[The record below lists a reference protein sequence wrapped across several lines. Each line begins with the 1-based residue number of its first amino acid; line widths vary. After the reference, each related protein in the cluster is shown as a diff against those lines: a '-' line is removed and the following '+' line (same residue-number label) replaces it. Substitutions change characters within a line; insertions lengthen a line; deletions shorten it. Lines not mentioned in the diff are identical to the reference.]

1 MTRRYAIIL
10 LTVLLSILTAGAVTV
25 SPRIFRNYTAANGL
39 ADNGAQTI
47 HCTKTGR
54 LVISTKG
61 QINFYDGSAFSY
73 IDPIDENVYALPEYH
88 GNYHLYFD
96 KYHHIWLKNTGSV
109 TCVELITERFVQSI
123 DDVFAEFGVKER
135 VLDLFVDRRGVV
147 WLLTANGLYSVETKR
162 YIRPRTGLNLQ
173 DLEIYKDKYLMLF
186 YQNGMMDMYDTTTG
200 KRIVESRP
208 YADSDARLY
217 TASSALLLDSTK
229 VYQLRNGA
237 KEAILMQYDAPT
249 RQWSELLRTPYHMNN
264 MAKRDSLLFV
274 PCEYGYWTL
283 NLNSHEAT
291 HYEGLMLGNGQSLET
306 DINVI
311 AFDRQGGM
319 WAGTETRGIL
329 YSKPYKHPFIPYA
342 WGTPTADQLGAMMD
356 HVNQYPKFR
365 NRNVNCVFK
374 DSRGWTWVGTAQGL
388 QVYRRESDLL
398 PQVYT
403 TKDGLYNNIVHSVV
417 EDRDHHI
424 WVATSYGISVV
435 LFNEDDRVHYINSY
449 NQYDNVPNEVF
460 VNGKA
465 ILLPDGKIAM
475 QSLDHVVLFDPT
487 KMATLDNDYPFKI
500 YPKLIKLMVNGI
512 DVNPTTEIDGNRIL
526 DRALSRI
533 WGIALNYNQNSITMV
548 FSALN
553 YFRPQQTFY
562 RVRVLG
568 LDEEWR
574 VVSPFSSPDMVDKDG
589 LLHLPLIA
597 LRPGNYTIQVQASL
611 APDVWD
617 TKPYEWTIEIN
628 EPWWRSVG
636 MFGLLA
642 FVLVVMAGI
651 NLFYYMKNAN
661 LRAMRNSEEVGL
673 INRIYSF
680 VDRCNM
686 STEVLE
692 PVVEEYTS
700 TQPDPQVELDEDFLK
715 IYKKIAPVVELERKK
730 KKMTMR
736 RLSNAAG
743 MDAKTFYQ
751 VITTNIFKSPR
762 PLIKQARLQKVER
775 MLRNTKEPL
784 DVIADK
790 CGFISANFMI
800 ASFFQ
805 VHRITPEQYR
815 KKH

>member
-10 LTVLLSILTAGAVTV
+10 LTVLLSILTAGAVNV

-47 HCTKTGR
+47 LCTKTGR
-54 LVISTKG
+54 LVITTAG
-61 QINFYDGSAFSY
+61 QINFYDGASFSY
-73 IDPIDENVYALPEYH
+73 IDPLDENIYALSDYR

-109 TCVELITERFVQSI
+109 TCVELITERFVPSI
-123 DDVFAEFGVKER
+123 EDVFAEFGVKER
-135 VLDLFVDRRGVV
+135 VMDLFVDRTGVV
-147 WLLTANGLYSVETKR
+147 WLLTANGLYSVATKQ
-162 YIRPRTGLNLQ
+162 YIKPRAGLNLQ
-173 DLEIYKDKYLMLF
+173 DLEVYKDKFLMLF
-186 YQNGMMDMYDTTTG
+186 YENGLMEMYDIAKG
-200 KRIVESRP
+200 KRLTENRP
-208 YADSDARLY
+208 YNDEMARHY
-217 TASSALLLDSTK
+217 AASSLVMMDSTK
-229 VYQLRNGA
+229 VYQIRNGA
-237 KEAILMQYDAPT
+237 KDAILMQYDVPRKEWT
-249 RQWSELLRTPYHMNN
+249 ELLRTPYHLNSLV
-264 MAKRDSLLFV
+264 KHDSLLYV
-274 PCEYGYWTL
+274 PCEYGYWTV
-283 NLNSHEAT
+283 HESSYETT
-291 HYEGLMLGNGQSLET
+291 HIEALSIMSGQPLET

-319 WAGTETRGIL
+319 WAGTESRGIL
-329 YSKPYKHPFIPYA
+329 YSRPYKPPFIPYA
-342 WGTPTADQLGAMMD
+342 WGTPTANQLGSMMSN
-356 HVNQYPKFR
+356 VNQWPKFR
-365 NRNVNCVFK
+365 DRTVNCVFK
-374 DSRGWTWVGTAQGL
+374 DSRGWTWVGTSQGL

-403 TKDGLYNNIVHSVV
+403 TKDGLYNNIVHSIV
-417 EDRDHHI
+417 EDQAHHI

-435 LFNEDDRVHYINSY
+435 LFDEDDKVHFINSY
-449 NQYDNVPNEVF
+449 NEYDHVPNEVF

-465 ILLPDGKIAM
+465 MLLPDGQIAM

-487 KMATLDNDYPFKI
+487 KMSTLDNNYPFKI

-512 DVNPTTEIDGNRIL
+512 DVTPTTEIDGKRIL
-526 DRALSRI
+526 DRALSRV
-533 WGIALNYNQNSITMV
+533 WGLDLNYNQNSLTLV

-574 VVSPFSSPDMVDKDG
+574 VLSPFSSDMVDKDG

-617 TKPYEWTIEIN
+617 TRPYEWTIEIN

-636 MFGLLA
+636 LFGLLA

-661 LRAMRNSEEVGL
+661 LRAMRNSEEIGL
-673 INRIYSF
+673 INRIYAF
-680 VDRCNM
+680 VDRCNT
-686 STEVLE
+686 SAEVLE

-700 TQPDPQVELDEDFLK
+700 AQPDPQVELDEDFLK
-715 IYKKIAPVVELERKK
+715 IYKKIAHVVEFERKK

-762 PLIKQARLQKVER
+762 PLIKQARLQQAER

-784 DVIADK
+784 EVIADK
-790 CGFISANFMI
+790 CGFISVNFLI
-800 ASFFQ
+800 SQFFQ
-805 VHRITPEQYR
+805 VHHVTPDQYR
-815 KKH
+815 RKR

>member
-10 LTVLLSILTAGAVTV
+10 LTVLLSILTAGAVNV

-47 HCTKTGR
+47 LCTKTGR
-54 LVISTKG
+54 LVITTAG
-61 QINFYDGSAFSY
+61 QINFYDGASFSY
-73 IDPIDENVYALPEYH
+73 IDPLDENIYALSEYR

-109 TCVELITERFVQSI
+109 TCVELITERFVPSI
-123 DDVFAEFGVKER
+123 EDVFAEFGVKER
-135 VLDLFVDRRGVV
+135 VMDLFVDRTGVV
-147 WLLTANGLYSVETKR
+147 WLLTANGLYSVATKQ
-162 YIRPRTGLNLQ
+162 YIKPRAGLNLQ
-173 DLEIYKDKYLMLF
+173 DLEVYKDKFLMLF
-186 YQNGMMDMYDTTTG
+186 YENGLMEMYDIAKG
-200 KRIVESRP
+200 KRLTENRP
-208 YADSDARLY
+208 YNDEMARHY
-217 TASSALLLDSTK
+217 AASSLVMMDSTK
-229 VYQLRNGA
+229 VYQIRNGA
-237 KEAILMQYDAPT
+237 KEAILMQYDVPRKEWT
-249 RQWSELLRTPYHMNN
+249 ELLRTPYHLNSLV
-264 MAKRDSLLFV
+264 KHDSLLYV
-274 PCEYGYWTL
+274 PCEYGYWTV
-283 NLNSHEAT
+283 HESSYETT
-291 HYEGLMLGNGQSLET
+291 HIEALSIVSGQPLET

-319 WAGTETRGIL
+319 WAGTESRGLL
-329 YSKPYKHPFIPYA
+329 YSRPYKPPFDAYP
-342 WGTPTADQLGAMMD
+342 WGTPIANQLGSMMSN
-356 HVNQYPKFR
+356 VNQWPKFR
-365 NRNVNCVFK
+365 DRTVNCVFK
-374 DSRGWTWVGTAQGL
+374 DSRGWTWVGTSQGL

-403 TKDGLYNNIVHSVV
+403 TKDGLYNNIVHSIV
-417 EDRDHHI
+417 EDQAHHI

-435 LFNEDDRVHYINSY
+435 LFDEDDKVHFINSY
-449 NQYDNVPNEVF
+449 NEYDHVPNEVF

-465 ILLPDGKIAM
+465 MLLPDGQIAM

-487 KMATLDNDYPFKI
+487 KMSTLDNNYPFKI

-512 DVNPTTEIDGNRIL
+512 DVNPTTEIDGKRIL
-526 DRALSRI
+526 DRALSRV
-533 WGIALNYNQNSITMV
+533 WGLDLNYNQNSLTLV

-574 VVSPFSSPDMVDKDG
+574 VLSPFSSDMVDKDG

-617 TKPYEWTIEIN
+617 TKPYEWTIDVN

-636 MFGLLA
+636 LFGLLA

-661 LRAMRNSEEVGL
+661 LRAMRNSEEIGL
-673 INRIYSF
+673 INRIYAF
-680 VDRCNM
+680 VDRCNT
-686 STEVLE
+686 SAEVLE

-700 TQPDPQVELDEDFLK
+700 AQPDPQVELDEDFLK
-715 IYKKIAPVVELERKK
+715 IYKKIAHVVEFERKK

-762 PLIKQARLQKVER
+762 PLIKQARLQQAER

-784 DVIADK
+784 EVIADK
-790 CGFISANFMI
+790 CGFISVNFLI
-800 ASFFQ
+800 SQFFQ
-805 VHRITPEQYR
+805 VHHVTPDQYR
-815 KKH
+815 RKR

>member
-10 LTVLLSILTAGAVTV
+10 LTVLLSILTAGAVNV

-47 HCTKTGR
+47 HCTRTGR
-54 LVISTKG
+54 LVITTAG
-61 QINFYDGSAFSY
+61 QINFYDGASFSY
-73 IDPIDENVYALPEYH
+73 IDPLDENIYALSEYR

-109 TCVELITERFVQSI
+109 TCVELITERFVPSI
-123 DDVFAEFGVKER
+123 EDVFAEFGVKER
-135 VLDLFVDRRGVV
+135 VMDLFVDRTGVV
-147 WLLTANGLYSVETKR
+147 WLLTANGLYSVATKQ
-162 YIRPRTGLNLQ
+162 YIKPRAGLNLQ
-173 DLEIYKDKYLMLF
+173 DLEVYKDKFLMLF
-186 YQNGMMDMYDTTTG
+186 YENGLMEMYDIAKG
-200 KRIVESRP
+200 KRLTENRP
-208 YADSDARLY
+208 YNDEMARHY
-217 TASSALLLDSTK
+217 EASSLVMMDSTK
-229 VYQLRNGA
+229 VYQIRNGA
-237 KEAILMQYDAPT
+237 KDAILMQYDVPRKEWT
-249 RQWSELLRTPYHMNN
+249 ELLRTPYHLNSMV
-264 MAKRDSLLFV
+264 KHDSLVYV
-274 PCEYGYWTL
+274 PCEYGYWTVHE
-283 NLNSHEAT
+283 NSHET
-291 HYEGLMLGNGQSLET
+291 MHYEALGVVFSQPLET

-319 WAGTETRGIL
+319 WAGTENRGIL
-329 YSKPYKHPFIPYA
+329 YSMPYKQPFHAYP
-342 WGTPTADQLGAMMD
+342 WGTPIANQLGSMMSN
-356 HVNQYPKFR
+356 VNQWPKFR
-365 NRNVNCVFK
+365 DRTVNCVFK
-374 DSRGWTWVGTAQGL
+374 DSRGWTWVGTSQGL

-449 NQYDNVPNEVF
+449 NEYDHVPNEAF

-465 ILLPDGKIAM
+465 MLLPDGQIAM

-487 KMATLDNDYPFKI
+487 KMATLDSHYPFKI
-500 YPKLIKLMVNGI
+500 YPKLIKLYVNGV
-512 DVNPTTEIDGNRIL
+512 DVNPTTEIDGKRIL
-526 DRALSRI
+526 DRALSRV
-533 WGIALNYNQNSITMV
+533 WGLDLNYNQNSLTLV

-562 RVRVLG
+562 RVRIMG

-574 VVSPFSSPDMVDKDG
+574 VLSPFSSDMVDKDG

-597 LRPGNYTIQVQASL
+597 LRPGHYTIQVQASL

-617 TKPYEWTIEIN
+617 TKPYEWTIDIN

-636 MFGLLA
+636 MFGLLG

-661 LRAMRNSEEVGL
+661 LRAMRNSEEIGL
-673 INRIYSF
+673 INRIYAF
-680 VDRCNM
+680 VDRCNT
-686 STEVLE
+686 SAEVLE

-700 TQPDPQVELDEDFLK
+700 AQPDPQVELDEDFLK
-715 IYKKIAPVVELERKK
+715 IYKKIAHVVEFERKK

-762 PLIKQARLQKVER
+762 PLIKQARLQQAER

-784 DVIADK
+784 EVIADK
-790 CGFISANFMI
+790 CGFISVNFLI
-800 ASFFQ
+800 SQFFQ
-805 VHRITPEQYR
+805 VYRVTPDQYR
-815 KKH
+815 RKR

>member
-10 LTVLLSILTAGAVTV
+10 LTVLLSILTAGAVNV
-25 SPRIFRNYTAANGL
+25 SPRVFRNYTAANGL

-47 HCTKTGR
+47 LCTKTGR
-54 LVISTKG
+54 LVITTAG
-61 QINFYDGSAFSY
+61 QINFYDGASFSY
-73 IDPIDENVYALPEYH
+73 IDPLDENIYALSDYR

-109 TCVELITERFVQSI
+109 TCVELITERFVPSI
-123 DDVFAEFGVKER
+123 EDVFAEFGVKER
-135 VLDLFVDRRGVV
+135 VMDLFVDRTGVV
-147 WLLTANGLYSVETKR
+147 GLME
-162 YIRPRTGLNLQ
+162 
-173 DLEIYKDKYLMLF
+173 
-186 YQNGMMDMYDTTTG
+186 MYDIAKG
-200 KRIVESRP
+200 KRLTENRP
-208 YADSDARLY
+208 YNDEMARHY
-217 TASSALLLDSTK
+217 AASSLVMMDSTK
-229 VYQLRNGA
+229 VYQIRNGA
-237 KEAILMQYDAPT
+237 KEAILMQYDVPRKEWT
-249 RQWSELLRTPYHMNN
+249 ELLRTPYHLNSLV
-264 MAKRDSLLFV
+264 KHDSLLYV
-274 PCEYGYWTL
+274 PCEYGYWTV
-283 NLNSHEAT
+283 HESSYETT
-291 HYEGLMLGNGQSLET
+291 HIEALSIMSGQPLET

-319 WAGTETRGIL
+319 WAGTESRGIL
-329 YSKPYKHPFIPYA
+329 YSRPYKPPFIPYA
-342 WGTPTADQLGAMMD
+342 WGTPTANQLGSMMSN
-356 HVNQYPKFR
+356 VNQWPKFR
-365 NRNVNCVFK
+365 DRTVNCVFK
-374 DSRGWTWVGTAQGL
+374 DSRGWTWVGTSQGL

-403 TKDGLYNNIVHSVV
+403 TKDGLYNNIVHSIV
-417 EDRDHHI
+417 EDQAHHI

-435 LFNEDDRVHYINSY
+435 LFDEDGKVYFINSY
-449 NQYDNVPNEVF
+449 NEYDHVPNEVF

-465 ILLPDGKIAM
+465 MLLPDGQIAM

-487 KMATLDNDYPFKI
+487 KMSTLDNNYPFKI

-512 DVNPTTEIDGNRIL
+512 DVTPTTEIDGKRIL
-526 DRALSRI
+526 DRALSRV
-533 WGIALNYNQNSITMV
+533 WGLDLNYNQNSLTLV

-574 VVSPFSSPDMVDKDG
+574 VLSPFSSDMVDKDG

-597 LRPGNYTIQVQASL
+597 LRPGHYTIQVQASL

-617 TKPYEWTIEIN
+617 TKPYEWTIDVN

-636 MFGLLA
+636 LFGLLA

-661 LRAMRNSEEVGL
+661 LRAMRNSEEIGL
-673 INRIYSF
+673 INRIYVF
-680 VDRCNM
+680 VDRCNT

-700 TQPDPQVELDEDFLK
+700 AQPDPQVELDEDFLK
-715 IYKKIAPVVELERKK
+715 IYKKIAHVVEFERKK

-762 PLIKQARLQKVER
+762 PLIKQARLQQAER

-784 DVIADK
+784 EVIADK
-790 CGFISANFMI
+790 CGFISVNFLI
-800 ASFFQ
+800 SQFFQ
-805 VHRITPEQYR
+805 VHHVTPDQYR
-815 KKH
+815 RKR

>member
-10 LTVLLSILTAGAVTV
+10 LTVLLSILTAGAVNV

-54 LVISTKG
+54 LVITTAG
-61 QINFYDGSAFSY
+61 QINFFDGASFSY
-73 IDPIDENVYALPEYH
+73 IDPLDENIYALSEYR
-88 GNYHLYFD
+88 GNFHLYFD

-109 TCVELITERFVQSI
+109 TCVELITERFVPSI
-123 DDVFAEFGVKER
+123 EDVFAEFGVKER
-135 VLDLFVDRRGVV
+135 VMDLFVDRTGVV
-147 WLLTANGLYSVETKR
+147 WLLTANGLYSVATKQ
-162 YIRPRTGLNLQ
+162 YIKPRAGLNLQ
-173 DLEIYKDKYLMLF
+173 DLEVYKDKFLMLF
-186 YQNGMMDMYDTTTG
+186 YENGLMEMYDIAKG
-200 KRIVESRP
+200 KRLTENRP
-208 YADSDARLY
+208 YNDEMARHY
-217 TASSALLLDSTK
+217 EASSLVMMDSTK
-229 VYQLRNGA
+229 VYQIRNGA
-237 KEAILMQYDAPT
+237 KDAILMQYDVPRKEWT
-249 RQWSELLRTPYHMNN
+249 ELLRTPYHLNSMV
-264 MAKRDSLLFV
+264 KHDSLVYV
-274 PCEYGYWTL
+274 PCEYGYWTVHE
-283 NLNSHEAT
+283 NSHET
-291 HYEGLMLGNGQSLET
+291 MHYEALGVVFSQPLET

-319 WAGTETRGIL
+319 WAGTENRGIL
-329 YSKPYKHPFIPYA
+329 YSMPYKQPFHAYP
-342 WGTPTADQLGAMMD
+342 WGTPIANQLGSMMSN
-356 HVNQYPKFR
+356 VNQWPKFR
-365 NRNVNCVFK
+365 DRTVNCVFK
-374 DSRGWTWVGTAQGL
+374 DSRGWTWVGTSQGL

-449 NQYDNVPNEVF
+449 NEYDHVPNEAF

-465 ILLPDGKIAM
+465 MLLPDGQIAM

-487 KMATLDNDYPFKI
+487 KMATLDSHYPFKI
-500 YPKLIKLMVNGI
+500 YPKLIKLYVNGV
-512 DVNPTTEIDGNRIL
+512 DVNPTTEIDGKRIL
-526 DRALSRI
+526 DRALSRV
-533 WGIALNYNQNSITMV
+533 WGLDLNYNQNSLTLV

-574 VVSPFSSPDMVDKDG
+574 ILSPFSSDMVDKDG

-597 LRPGNYTIQVQASL
+597 LRPGHYTIQVQASL

-617 TKPYEWTIEIN
+617 TKPYEWTIDIN

-636 MFGLLA
+636 LFGLLG

-661 LRAMRNSEEVGL
+661 LRAMRNSEEIGL
-673 INRIYSF
+673 INRIYAF
-680 VDRCNM
+680 VDRCNT
-686 STEVLE
+686 SAEVLE

-700 TQPDPQVELDEDFLK
+700 AQPDPQVELDEDFLK
-715 IYKKIAPVVELERKK
+715 IYKKIAHVVEFERKK

-762 PLIKQARLQKVER
+762 PLIKQARLQQAER

-784 DVIADK
+784 EVIADK
-790 CGFISANFMI
+790 CGFISVNFLI
-800 ASFFQ
+800 SQFFQ
-805 VHRITPEQYR
+805 VYRVTPDQYR
-815 KKH
+815 RKR

>member
-10 LTVLLSILTAGAVTV
+10 LTVLLSILTAGAVNV

-47 HCTKTGR
+47 LCTKTGR
-54 LVISTKG
+54 LVITTAG
-61 QINFYDGSAFSY
+61 QINFYDGASFSY
-73 IDPIDENVYALPEYH
+73 IDPLDENIYALSDYR

-109 TCVELITERFVQSI
+109 TCVELITERFVPSI
-123 DDVFAEFGVKER
+123 EDVFAEFGVKER
-135 VLDLFVDRRGVV
+135 VMDLFVDRTGVV
-147 WLLTANGLYSVETKR
+147 WLLTANGLYSVATKQ
-162 YIRPRTGLNLQ
+162 YIKPRAGLNLQ
-173 DLEIYKDKYLMLF
+173 DLEVYKDKFLMLF
-186 YQNGMMDMYDTTTG
+186 YENGLMEMYDIAKG
-200 KRIVESRP
+200 KRLTENRP
-208 YADSDARLY
+208 YNDEMARHY
-217 TASSALLLDSTK
+217 AASSLVMMDSTK
-229 VYQLRNGA
+229 VYQIRNGA
-237 KEAILMQYDAPT
+237 KEAILMQYDVPRKEWT
-249 RQWSELLRTPYHMNN
+249 ELLRTPYHLNSLV
-264 MAKRDSLLFV
+264 KHDSLLYV
-274 PCEYGYWTL
+274 PCEYGYWTV
-283 NLNSHEAT
+283 HESSYETT
-291 HYEGLMLGNGQSLET
+291 HIEALSILSGQPLET

-319 WAGTETRGIL
+319 WAGTESRGIL
-329 YSKPYKHPFIPYA
+329 YSRPYKPPFIPYA
-342 WGTPTADQLGAMMD
+342 WGTPTANQLGSMMSN
-356 HVNQYPKFR
+356 VNQWPKFR
-365 NRNVNCVFK
+365 DRTVNCVFK
-374 DSRGWTWVGTAQGL
+374 DSRGWTWVGTSQGL

-403 TKDGLYNNIVHSVV
+403 TKDGLYNNIVHSIV
-417 EDRDHHI
+417 EDQAHHI

-435 LFNEDDRVHYINSY
+435 LFDEDDKVHFINSY
-449 NQYDNVPNEVF
+449 NEYDHVPNEVF

-465 ILLPDGKIAM
+465 MLLPDGQIAM

-487 KMATLDNDYPFKI
+487 KMSTLDNNYPFKI

-512 DVNPTTEIDGNRIL
+512 DVTPTTEIDGKRIL
-526 DRALSRI
+526 DRALSRV
-533 WGIALNYNQNSITMV
+533 WGLDLNYNQNSLTLV

-574 VVSPFSSPDMVDKDG
+574 VLSPFSSDMVDKDG

-597 LRPGNYTIQVQASL
+597 LRPGHYTIQVQASL

-617 TKPYEWTIEIN
+617 TRPYEWTIDVN

-636 MFGLLA
+636 LFGLLA

-661 LRAMRNSEEVGL
+661 LRAMRNSEEIGL
-673 INRIYSF
+673 INRIYAF
-680 VDRCNM
+680 VDRCNT
-686 STEVLE
+686 SAEVLE

-700 TQPDPQVELDEDFLK
+700 AQPDPQVELDEDFLK
-715 IYKKIAPVVELERKK
+715 IYKKIAHVVEFERKK

-762 PLIKQARLQKVER
+762 PLIKQARLQQAER

-784 DVIADK
+784 EVIADK
-790 CGFISANFMI
+790 CGFISVNFLI
-800 ASFFQ
+800 SQFFQ
-805 VHRITPEQYR
+805 VHHVTPDQYR
-815 KKH
+815 RKR

>member
-10 LTVLLSILTAGAVTV
+10 LTVLLSILTAGAVNV

-47 HCTKTGR
+47 LCTKTGR
-54 LVISTKG
+54 LVITTAG
-61 QINFYDGSAFSY
+61 QINFYDGASFSY
-73 IDPIDENVYALPEYH
+73 IDPLDENIYALSDYR

-109 TCVELITERFVQSI
+109 TCVELITERFVPSI
-123 DDVFAEFGVKER
+123 EDVFAEFGVKER
-135 VLDLFVDRRGVV
+135 VMDLFVDRTGVV
-147 WLLTANGLYSVETKR
+147 WLLTANGLYSVATKQ
-162 YIRPRTGLNLQ
+162 YIKPRAGLNLQ
-173 DLEIYKDKYLMLF
+173 DLEVYKDKFLMLF
-186 YQNGMMDMYDTTTG
+186 YENGLMEMYDIAKG
-200 KRIVESRP
+200 KRLTENRP
-208 YADSDARLY
+208 YNDEMARHY
-217 TASSALLLDSTK
+217 AASSLTLLDSTK
-229 VYQLRNGA
+229 VYQIRNGA
-237 KEAILMQYDAPT
+237 KEAILMQYDVPRKEWT
-249 RQWSELLRTPYHMNN
+249 ELLRTPYHLNSLV
-264 MAKRDSLLFV
+264 KHDSLLYV
-274 PCEYGYWTL
+274 PCEYGYWTV
-283 NLNSHEAT
+283 HESSYETT
-291 HYEGLMLGNGQSLET
+291 HIEALSIVSGQPLET

-319 WAGTETRGIL
+319 WAGTENRGIL
-329 YSKPYKHPFIPYA
+329 YSMPYKQPFHAYA
-342 WGTPTADQLGAMMD
+342 WGTPIANQLGSMMSN
-356 HVNQYPKFR
+356 VNQGPKFR
-365 NRNVNCVFK
+365 DRTVNCVFK
-374 DSRGWTWVGTAQGL
+374 DSRGWTWVGTSQGL

-403 TKDGLYNNIVHSVV
+403 TKDGLYNNIVHSIV
-417 EDRDHHI
+417 EDQAHHI

-435 LFNEDDRVHYINSY
+435 LFDEDDKVHFINSY
-449 NQYDNVPNEVF
+449 NEYDHVPNEVF

-465 ILLPDGKIAM
+465 MLLPDGQIAM

-487 KMATLDNDYPFKI
+487 KMSTLDNNYPFKI

-512 DVNPTTEIDGNRIL
+512 DVNPTTEIDGKRIL
-526 DRALSRI
+526 DRALSRV
-533 WGIALNYNQNSITMV
+533 WGLDLNYNQNSLTLV

-574 VVSPFSSPDMVDKDG
+574 VLSPFSSDMVDKDG

-597 LRPGNYTIQVQASL
+597 LRPGHYTIQVQASL

-617 TKPYEWTIEIN
+617 TRPYEWTIEIN

-636 MFGLLA
+636 LFGLLA

-661 LRAMRNSEEVGL
+661 LRAMRNSEEIGL
-673 INRIYSF
+673 INRIYAF
-680 VDRCNM
+680 VDRCNT
-686 STEVLE
+686 SAEVLE
-692 PVVEEYTS
+692 PVIEEYTS
-700 TQPDPQVELDEDFLK
+700 AQPDPQVELDEDFLK
-715 IYKKIAPVVELERKK
+715 IYKKIAHVVEFERKK

-762 PLIKQARLQKVER
+762 PLIKQARLQQAER

-784 DVIADK
+784 EVIADK
-790 CGFISANFMI
+790 CGFISVNFLI
-800 ASFFQ
+800 SQFFQ
-805 VHRITPEQYR
+805 VHHVTPDQYR
-815 KKH
+815 RKR

>member
-123 DDVFAEFGVKER
+123 DDEFAKFGVQGR
-135 VLDLFVDRRGVV
+135 VRDLFVDHTGVV
-147 WLLTANGLYSVETKR
+147 WLLTANGLYSVETKK

-217 TASSALLLDSTK
+217 TASSVLLLDSTK

-264 MAKRDSLLFV
+264 MAKRDSMLYV

-283 NLNSHEAT
+283 NLNTREAN
-291 HYEGLMLGNGQSLET
+291 HYEGLMLDNGQSLET

-329 YSKPYKHPFIPYA
+329 YSMPYKQPFTPYA

-365 NRNVNCVFK
+365 NRTVNCVFK
-374 DSRGWTWVGTAQGL
+374 DSRGWTWVGTPQGL
-388 QVYRRESDLL
+388 QVYRHETDLL

-403 TKDGLYNNIVHSVV
+403 VKNGLYNNIVHSIV
-417 EDRDHHI
+417 EDTNHHI
-424 WVATSYGISVV
+424 WVGTSYGISVV
-435 LFNEDDRVHYINSY
+435 TFDEDERVHFINSY
-449 NQYDNVPNEVF
+449 NEYDYVPNEAF

-465 ILLPDGKIAM
+465 MLLPDGKIAM
-475 QSLDHVVLFDPT
+475 QSLDHVVVFDPT
-487 KMATLDNDYPFKI
+487 KMATLDNNYPFKI
-500 YPKLIKLMVNGI
+500 YPKLIRLLVNGV
-512 DVNPTTEIDGNRIL
+512 DVNPTTEIDGKRIL
-526 DRALSRI
+526 DRALSRV
-533 WGIALNYNQNSITMV
+533 WGLDLNYNQNSLTLV

-574 VVSPFSSPDMVDKDG
+574 VLSPYGADGMVDKDG
-589 LLHLPLIA
+589 MLHLPLMS
-597 LRPGNYTIQVQASL
+597 LRPGSYTLQVQASMS
-611 APDVWD
+611 PYVWD
-617 TKPYEWTIEIN
+617 TRPYEWAIDVH
-628 EPWWRSVG
+628 EPWWRSIG
-636 MFGLLA
+636 MFVLLA
-642 FVLVVMAGI
+642 VVLLIMAGI
-651 NLFYYMKNAN
+651 NLYIYMKNAN
-661 LRAMRNSEEVGL
+661 LRAQRNSEEIGL
-673 INRIYSF
+673 INRIYAF
-680 VDRCNM
+680 VDRCNT
-686 STEVLE
+686 SPEVLE
-692 PVVEEYTS
+692 PAVEEYTMAE
-700 TQPDPQVELDEDFLK
+700 TDPYLALDAEFLK
-715 IYKKIAPVVELERKK
+715 AYKKIAPLVELERKK
-730 KKMTMR
+730 KKMSMR

-743 MDAKTFYQ
+743 MEHKAFYQ
-751 VITTNIFKSPR
+751 LITNNIYKSPL
-762 PLIKQARLQKVER
+762 PIIKQTRLVRVER
-775 MLRNTKEPL
+775 MLRNSKEPL
-784 DVIADK
+784 EAIADK
-790 CGFISANFMI
+790 CGFISVNYMI
-800 ASFFQ
+800 SQFFH
-805 VHRITPEQYR
+805 VHRLTPDQYR
-815 KKH
+815 QKH

>member
-10 LTVLLSILTAGAVTV
+10 LTVLLSILTAGAVNV

-47 HCTKTGR
+47 LCTKTGR
-54 LVISTKG
+54 LVITTAG
-61 QINFYDGSAFSY
+61 QINFYDGASFSY
-73 IDPIDENVYALPEYH
+73 IDPLDENIYALSEYR

-109 TCVELITERFVQSI
+109 TCVELITERFVPSI
-123 DDVFAEFGVKER
+123 EDVFAEFGVKER
-135 VLDLFVDRRGVV
+135 VMDLFVDRTGVV
-147 WLLTANGLYSVETKR
+147 WLLTANGLYSVATKQ
-162 YIRPRTGLNLQ
+162 YIKPRAGLNLQ
-173 DLEIYKDKYLMLF
+173 DLEVYKDKFLMLF
-186 YQNGMMDMYDTTTG
+186 YENGLMEMYDIAKG
-200 KRIVESRP
+200 KRLTENRP
-208 YADSDARLY
+208 YNDEMARHY
-217 TASSALLLDSTK
+217 AASSLVMMDSTK
-229 VYQLRNGA
+229 VYQIRNGA
-237 KEAILMQYDAPT
+237 KEAILMQYDVPRKEWT
-249 RQWSELLRTPYHMNN
+249 ELLRTPYHLNSLV
-264 MAKRDSLLFV
+264 KHDSLLYV
-274 PCEYGYWTL
+274 PCEYGYWTV
-283 NLNSHEAT
+283 HESSYETT
-291 HYEGLMLGNGQSLET
+291 HIEALSILSGQPLET

-319 WAGTETRGIL
+319 WAGTESRGIL
-329 YSKPYKHPFIPYA
+329 YSRPYKPPFIPYA
-342 WGTPTADQLGAMMD
+342 WGTPTANQLGSMMSN
-356 HVNQYPKFR
+356 VNQWPKFR
-365 NRNVNCVFK
+365 DRTVNCVFK
-374 DSRGWTWVGTAQGL
+374 DSRGWTWVGTSQGL

-403 TKDGLYNNIVHSVV
+403 TKDGLYNNIVHSIV
-417 EDRDHHI
+417 EDQAHHI

-435 LFNEDDRVHYINSY
+435 LFDEDDKVHFINSY
-449 NQYDNVPNEVF
+449 NEYDHVPNEVF

-465 ILLPDGKIAM
+465 MLLPDGQIAM

-487 KMATLDNDYPFKI
+487 KMSTLDNNYPFKI

-512 DVNPTTEIDGNRIL
+512 DVTPTTEIDGKRIL
-526 DRALSRI
+526 DRALSRV
-533 WGIALNYNQNSITMV
+533 WGLDLNYNQNSLTLV

-574 VVSPFSSPDMVDKDG
+574 ILSPFSSDMVDKDG

-597 LRPGNYTIQVQASL
+597 LRPGHYTIQVQASL

-617 TKPYEWTIEIN
+617 TKPYEWTIDVN

-661 LRAMRNSEEVGL
+661 LRAMRNSEEIGL
-673 INRIYSF
+673 INRIYAF
-680 VDRCNM
+680 VDRCNT
-686 STEVLE
+686 SAEVLE

-700 TQPDPQVELDEDFLK
+700 AQPDPQVELDEDFLK
-715 IYKKIAPVVELERKK
+715 IYKKIAHVVEFERKK

-762 PLIKQARLQKVER
+762 PLIKQARLQQAER

-784 DVIADK
+784 EVIADK
-790 CGFISANFMI
+790 CGFISVNFLI
-800 ASFFQ
+800 SQFFQ
-805 VHRITPEQYR
+805 VHHVTPDQYR
-815 KKH
+815 RKR

>member
-10 LTVLLSILTAGAVTV
+10 LTVLLSILTAGAVNV

-47 HCTKTGR
+47 LCTKTGR
-54 LVISTKG
+54 LVITTAG
-61 QINFYDGSAFSY
+61 QINFYDGASFSY
-73 IDPIDENVYALPEYH
+73 IDPLDENIYALSDYR

-109 TCVELITERFVQSI
+109 TCVELITERFVPSI
-123 DDVFAEFGVKER
+123 EDVFAEFGVKER
-135 VLDLFVDRRGVV
+135 VMDLFVDRTGVV
-147 WLLTANGLYSVETKR
+147 WLLTANGLYSVATKQ
-162 YIRPRTGLNLQ
+162 YIKPRAGLNLQ
-173 DLEIYKDKYLMLF
+173 DLEVYKDKFLMLF
-186 YQNGMMDMYDTTTG
+186 YENGLMEMYDIAKG
-200 KRIVESRP
+200 KRLAENRP
-208 YADSDARLY
+208 YNDDMARHY
-217 TASSALLLDSTK
+217 AASSLVMMDSTK
-229 VYQLRNGA
+229 VYQIRNGA
-237 KEAILMQYDAPT
+237 KDAILMQYDVPRKEWT
-249 RQWSELLRTPYHMNN
+249 ELLRTPYHLNSLV
-264 MAKRDSLLFV
+264 KHDSLLYV
-274 PCEYGYWTL
+274 PCEYGYWTV
-283 NLNSHEAT
+283 HESSYETT
-291 HYEGLMLGNGQSLET
+291 HIEALSIMSGQPLET

-319 WAGTETRGIL
+319 WAGTESRGIL
-329 YSKPYKHPFIPYA
+329 YSRPYKPPFIPYA
-342 WGTPTADQLGAMMD
+342 WGTPTANQLGSMMSN
-356 HVNQYPKFR
+356 VNQWPKFR
-365 NRNVNCVFK
+365 DRTVNCVFK
-374 DSRGWTWVGTAQGL
+374 DSRGWTWVGTSQGL

-403 TKDGLYNNIVHSVV
+403 TKDGLYNNIVHSIV
-417 EDRDHHI
+417 EDQAHHI

-435 LFNEDDRVHYINSY
+435 LFDEDGKVHFINSY
-449 NQYDNVPNEVF
+449 NEYDHVPNEVF

-465 ILLPDGKIAM
+465 MLLPDGQIAM

-487 KMATLDNDYPFKI
+487 KMSTLDNSYPFKI

-512 DVNPTTEIDGNRIL
+512 DVNPTTEIDGKRIL
-526 DRALSRI
+526 DRALSRV
-533 WGIALNYNQNSITMV
+533 WGLDLNYNQNSLTLV

-574 VVSPFSSPDMVDKDG
+574 VLSPFSSDMVDKDG

-597 LRPGNYTIQVQASL
+597 LRPGHYTIQVQASL

-617 TKPYEWTIEIN
+617 TRPYEWTIDVN

-636 MFGLLA
+636 LFGLLA

-661 LRAMRNSEEVGL
+661 LRAMRNSEEIGL
-673 INRIYSF
+673 INRIYAF
-680 VDRCNM
+680 VDRCNT

-700 TQPDPQVELDEDFLK
+700 AQPDPQVELDEDFLK
-715 IYKKIAPVVELERKK
+715 IYKKIAHVVEFERKK

-762 PLIKQARLQKVER
+762 PLIKQARLQQAER

-784 DVIADK
+784 EVIADK
-790 CGFISANFMI
+790 CGFISVNFLI
-800 ASFFQ
+800 SQFFQ
-805 VHRITPEQYR
+805 VHHVTPDQYR
-815 KKH
+815 RKR

>member
-10 LTVLLSILTAGAVTV
+10 LTVLLSILTAGAVNV

-47 HCTKTGR
+47 LCTKTGR
-54 LVISTKG
+54 LVITTAG
-61 QINFYDGSAFSY
+61 QINFYDGASFSY
-73 IDPIDENVYALPEYH
+73 IDPLDENIYALSDYR

-109 TCVELITERFVQSI
+109 TCVELITERFVSSI
-123 DDVFAEFGVKER
+123 EDVFAEFGVKER
-135 VLDLFVDRRGVV
+135 VMDLFVDRTGVV
-147 WLLTANGLYSVETKR
+147 WLLTANGLYSVATKQ
-162 YIRPRTGLNLQ
+162 YIKPRAGLNLQ
-173 DLEIYKDKYLMLF
+173 DLEVYKDKFLMLF
-186 YQNGMMDMYDTTTG
+186 YENGLMEMYDIAKG
-200 KRIVESRP
+200 KRLTENRP
-208 YADSDARLY
+208 YNDEMARHY
-217 TASSALLLDSTK
+217 AASSLTLLDSTK
-229 VYQLRNGA
+229 VYQIRNGA
-237 KEAILMQYDAPT
+237 KDAILMQYDVPRKEWT
-249 RQWSELLRTPYHMNN
+249 ELLRTPYHLNSLV
-264 MAKRDSLLFV
+264 KHDSLLYV
-274 PCEYGYWTL
+274 PCEYGYWTV
-283 NLNSHEAT
+283 HESSYETT
-291 HYEGLMLGNGQSLET
+291 HFEALSIVSGQPLET

-319 WAGTETRGIL
+319 WAGTESRGIL
-329 YSKPYKHPFIPYA
+329 YSRPYKPPFIPYA
-342 WGTPTADQLGAMMD
+342 WGTPTANQLGSMMSN
-356 HVNQYPKFR
+356 VNQWPKFR
-365 NRNVNCVFK
+365 DRTVNCVFK
-374 DSRGWTWVGTAQGL
+374 DSRGWTWVGTSQGL

-403 TKDGLYNNIVHSVV
+403 TKDGLYNNIVHSIV
-417 EDRDHHI
+417 EDQAHHI

-435 LFNEDDRVHYINSY
+435 LFDEDGKVHFINSY
-449 NQYDNVPNEVF
+449 NEYDHVPNEVF

-465 ILLPDGKIAM
+465 MLLPDGQIAM

-487 KMATLDNDYPFKI
+487 KMSTLDNNYPFKI

-512 DVNPTTEIDGNRIL
+512 DVTPTTEIDGKRIL
-526 DRALSRI
+526 DRALSRV
-533 WGIALNYNQNSITMV
+533 WGLDLNYNQNSLTLV

-574 VVSPFSSPDMVDKDG
+574 ILSPFSSDMVDKDG

-597 LRPGNYTIQVQASL
+597 LRPGHYTIQVQASL

-617 TKPYEWTIEIN
+617 TKPYEWTIDVN

-636 MFGLLA
+636 LFGLLA

-661 LRAMRNSEEVGL
+661 LRAMRNSEEIGL
-673 INRIYSF
+673 INRIYAF
-680 VDRCNM
+680 VDRCNT

-700 TQPDPQVELDEDFLK
+700 AQPDPQVELDEDFLK
-715 IYKKIAPVVELERKK
+715 IYKKIAHVVEFERKK

-762 PLIKQARLQKVER
+762 PLIKQARLQQAER

-784 DVIADK
+784 EVIADK
-790 CGFISANFMI
+790 CGFISVNFLI
-800 ASFFQ
+800 SQFFQ
-805 VHRITPEQYR
+805 VHHVTPDQYR
-815 KKH
+815 RKR

>member
-10 LTVLLSILTAGAVTV
+10 LTVLLSILTAGAVNV

-47 HCTKTGR
+47 LCTKTGR
-54 LVISTKG
+54 LVITTAG
-61 QINFYDGSAFSY
+61 QINFYDGASFSY
-73 IDPIDENVYALPEYH
+73 IDPLDENIYALSDYR

-109 TCVELITERFVQSI
+109 TCVELITERFVPSI
-123 DDVFAEFGVKER
+123 EDVFAEFGVKER
-135 VLDLFVDRRGVV
+135 VMDLFVDRTGVV
-147 WLLTANGLYSVETKR
+147 WLLTANGLYSVETKQ
-162 YIRPRTGLNLQ
+162 YIKTRAGLNLQ
-173 DLEIYKDKYLMLF
+173 DLEVYKDKFLMLF
-186 YQNGMMDMYDTTTG
+186 YENGLMEMYDITKG
-200 KRIVESRP
+200 KRVAENRP
-208 YADSDARLY
+208 YNDEMARHY
-217 TASSALLLDSTK
+217 TASSLVMLDSTK
-229 VYQLRNGA
+229 VYQIRNGA
-237 KEAILMQYDAPT
+237 KEAILMQYDVPRKEWT
-249 RQWSELLRTPYHMNN
+249 ELLRTPYHLNSLV
-264 MAKRDSLLFV
+264 KHDSLLYV
-274 PCEYGYWTL
+274 PCEYGYWTV
-283 NLNSHEAT
+283 HESSYETT
-291 HYEGLMLGNGQSLET
+291 HIEALSIVSGQPLET

-319 WAGTETRGIL
+319 WAGTENRGIL
-329 YSKPYKHPFIPYA
+329 YSMPYKQPFHAYA
-342 WGTPTADQLGAMMD
+342 WGTPIANQLGSMMSN
-356 HVNQYPKFR
+356 VNQGPKFR
-365 NRNVNCVFK
+365 DRTVNCVFK
-374 DSRGWTWVGTAQGL
+374 DSRGWTWVGTSQGL

-403 TKDGLYNNIVHSVV
+403 TKDGLYNNIVHSIV
-417 EDRDHHI
+417 EDQAHHI

-435 LFNEDDRVHYINSY
+435 LFDEDDKVHFINSY
-449 NQYDNVPNEVF
+449 NEYDHVPNEVF

-465 ILLPDGKIAM
+465 MLLPDGQIAM

-487 KMATLDNDYPFKI
+487 KMSTLDNNYPFKI

-512 DVNPTTEIDGNRIL
+512 DVNPTTEIDGKRIL
-526 DRALSRI
+526 DRALSRV
-533 WGIALNYNQNSITMV
+533 WGLDLNYNQNSLTLV

-574 VVSPFSSPDMVDKDG
+574 VLSPFSSDMVDKDG

-597 LRPGNYTIQVQASL
+597 LRPGHYTIQVQASL

-617 TKPYEWTIEIN
+617 TRPYEWTIDVN

-636 MFGLLA
+636 LFGLLA

-661 LRAMRNSEEVGL
+661 LRAMRNSEEIGL
-673 INRIYSF
+673 INRIYAF
-680 VDRCNM
+680 VDRCNT
-686 STEVLE
+686 SAEVLE
-692 PVVEEYTS
+692 PVIEEYTS
-700 TQPDPQVELDEDFLK
+700 AQPDPQVELDEDFLK
-715 IYKKIAPVVELERKK
+715 IYKKIAHVVEFERKK

-762 PLIKQARLQKVER
+762 PLIKQARLQQAER

-784 DVIADK
+784 EVIADK
-790 CGFISANFMI
+790 CGFISVNFLI
-800 ASFFQ
+800 SQFFQ
-805 VHRITPEQYR
+805 VHHVTPDQYR
-815 KKH
+815 RKR

>member
-10 LTVLLSILTAGAVTV
+10 LTVLLSILTAGAVNV
-25 SPRIFRNYTAANGL
+25 SPRVFRNYTAANGL

-47 HCTKTGR
+47 LCTKTGR
-54 LVISTKG
+54 LVITTAG
-61 QINFYDGSAFSY
+61 QINFYDGASFSY
-73 IDPIDENVYALPEYH
+73 IDPLDENIYALSEYR

-109 TCVELITERFVQSI
+109 TCVELITERFVPSI
-123 DDVFAEFGVKER
+123 EDVFAEFGVKER
-135 VLDLFVDRRGVV
+135 VMDLFVDRTGVV
-147 WLLTANGLYSVETKR
+147 WLLTANGLYSVATKQ
-162 YIRPRTGLNLQ
+162 YIKPRAGLNLQ
-173 DLEIYKDKYLMLF
+173 DLEVYKDKFLMLF
-186 YQNGMMDMYDTTTG
+186 YENGLMEMYDIAKG
-200 KRIVESRP
+200 KRLTENRP
-208 YADSDARLY
+208 YNDEMARHY
-217 TASSALLLDSTK
+217 TASSLVMMDSTK
-229 VYQLRNGA
+229 VYQIRNGA
-237 KEAILMQYDAPT
+237 KDAILMQYDVPRKEWT
-249 RQWSELLRTPYHMNN
+249 ELLRTPYHLNSLV
-264 MAKRDSLLFV
+264 KHDSLLYV
-274 PCEYGYWTL
+274 PCEYGYWTV
-283 NLNSHEAT
+283 HESSYETT
-291 HYEGLMLGNGQSLET
+291 HIEALSIMSGQPLET

-319 WAGTETRGIL
+319 WAGTESRGIL
-329 YSKPYKHPFIPYA
+329 YSMPSKQPFHAYA
-342 WGTPTADQLGAMMD
+342 WGTPIANQLGSMMSN
-356 HVNQYPKFR
+356 VNQWPKFR
-365 NRNVNCVFK
+365 DRTVNCVFK
-374 DSRGWTWVGTAQGL
+374 DSRGWTWVGTSQGL

-403 TKDGLYNNIVHSVV
+403 TKDGLYNNIVHSIV
-417 EDRDHHI
+417 EDQAHHI

-435 LFNEDDRVHYINSY
+435 LFDEDGRVHYINSY
-449 NQYDNVPNEVF
+449 NEYDHVPNEVF

-465 ILLPDGKIAM
+465 MLLPDGQIAM

-487 KMATLDNDYPFKI
+487 KMSTLDNNYPFKI

-512 DVNPTTEIDGNRIL
+512 DVTPTTEIDGKRIL
-526 DRALSRI
+526 ERALSRV
-533 WGIALNYNQNSITMV
+533 WGLDLNYNQNSLTLV

-574 VVSPFSSPDMVDKDG
+574 VLSPFSSDMVDKDG

-597 LRPGNYTIQVQASL
+597 LRPGHYTIQVQASL

-617 TKPYEWTIEIN
+617 TKPYEWTIDVN

-661 LRAMRNSEEVGL
+661 LRAMRNSEEIGL
-673 INRIYSF
+673 INRIYAF
-680 VDRCNM
+680 VDRCNT
-686 STEVLE
+686 SDEVLE

-700 TQPDPQVELDEDFLK
+700 AQPDPQVELDEDFLK
-715 IYKKIAPVVELERKK
+715 IYKKIAHVVEFERKK

-762 PLIKQARLQKVER
+762 PLIKQARLQQAER

-784 DVIADK
+784 EVIADK
-790 CGFISANFMI
+790 CGFISVNFLI
-800 ASFFQ
+800 SQFFQ
-805 VHRITPEQYR
+805 VHHVTPDQYR
-815 KKH
+815 RKR

>member
-10 LTVLLSILTAGAVTV
+10 LTVLLSILTAGAVNV

-47 HCTKTGR
+47 LCTKTGR
-54 LVISTKG
+54 LVITTAG
-61 QINFYDGSAFSY
+61 QINFYDGASFSY
-73 IDPIDENVYALPEYH
+73 IDPLDENIYALSEYR

-109 TCVELITERFVQSI
+109 TCVELITERFVPSI
-123 DDVFAEFGVKER
+123 EDVFAEFGVKER
-135 VLDLFVDRRGVV
+135 VMDLFVDRTGVV
-147 WLLTANGLYSVETKR
+147 WLLTANGLYSVATKQ
-162 YIRPRTGLNLQ
+162 YIKPRAGLNLQ
-173 DLEIYKDKYLMLF
+173 DLEVYKDKFLMLF
-186 YQNGMMDMYDTTTG
+186 YENGLMEMYDIAKG
-200 KRIVESRP
+200 KRVAENRP
-208 YADSDARLY
+208 YNDDMARHY
-217 TASSALLLDSTK
+217 AASSLVMMDSTK
-229 VYQLRNGA
+229 VYQIRNGA
-237 KEAILMQYDAPT
+237 KEAILMQYDVPRKEWT
-249 RQWSELLRTPYHMNN
+249 ELLRTPYHLNSLV
-264 MAKRDSLLFV
+264 KHDSLLYV
-274 PCEYGYWTL
+274 PCEYGYWTV
-283 NLNSHEAT
+283 HESSYETT
-291 HYEGLMLGNGQSLET
+291 HFEALSIVSGQPLET

-319 WAGTETRGIL
+319 WAGTESRGIL
-329 YSKPYKHPFIPYA
+329 YSMPYKQPFVAYP
-342 WGTPTADQLGAMMD
+342 WGTPIANQLGSMMSN
-356 HVNQYPKFR
+356 VNQWPKFR
-365 NRNVNCVFK
+365 ERTVNCVFK
-374 DSRGWTWVGTAQGL
+374 DSRGWTWVGTSQGL

-403 TKDGLYNNIVHSVV
+403 TKDGLYNNIVHSIV
-417 EDRDHHI
+417 EDQAHHI

-435 LFNEDDRVHYINSY
+435 LFDEDGKVHFINSY
-449 NQYDNVPNEVF
+449 NEYDHVPNEVF

-465 ILLPDGKIAM
+465 MLLPDGQIAM

-487 KMATLDNDYPFKI
+487 KMSTLDNNYPFKI

-512 DVNPTTEIDGNRIL
+512 DVTPTTEIDGKRIL
-526 DRALSRI
+526 DRALSRV
-533 WGIALNYNQNSITMV
+533 WGLDLNYNQNSLTLV

-574 VVSPFSSPDMVDKDG
+574 VLSPFSSDMVDKDG

-597 LRPGNYTIQVQASL
+597 LRPGHYTIQVQASL

-617 TKPYEWTIEIN
+617 TRPYEWTIDVN

-636 MFGLLA
+636 LFGLLA

-661 LRAMRNSEEVGL
+661 LRAMRNSEEIGL
-673 INRIYSF
+673 INRIYAF
-680 VDRCNM
+680 VDRCNT
-686 STEVLE
+686 SAEVLE

-700 TQPDPQVELDEDFLK
+700 AQPDPQVELDEDFLK
-715 IYKKIAPVVELERKK
+715 IYKKIAHVVEFERKK

-762 PLIKQARLQKVER
+762 PLIKQARLQQAER

-784 DVIADK
+784 EVIAEK
-790 CGFISANFMI
+790 CGFISVNFLI
-800 ASFFQ
+800 SQFFQ
-805 VHRITPEQYR
+805 VHRVTPEQYR
-815 KKH
+815 KMH

>member
-10 LTVLLSILTAGAVTV
+10 LTVLLSILTAEAVNV

-47 HCTKTGR
+47 HCTRTGR
-54 LVISTKG
+54 LVITTAG
-61 QINFYDGSAFSY
+61 QINFYDGASFSY
-73 IDPIDENVYALPEYH
+73 IDPLDENIYALSEYR

-109 TCVELITERFVQSI
+109 TCVELITERFVPSI
-123 DDVFAEFGVKER
+123 EDVFAEFGVKER
-135 VLDLFVDRRGVV
+135 VMDLFVDRTGVV
-147 WLLTANGLYSVETKR
+147 WLLTANGLYSVATKQ
-162 YIRPRTGLNLQ
+162 YIKPRAGLNLQ
-173 DLEIYKDKYLMLF
+173 DLEVYKDKFLMLF
-186 YQNGMMDMYDTTTG
+186 YENGLMEMYDITKG
-200 KRIVESRP
+200 KRVAENRP
-208 YADSDARLY
+208 YNDEMARHY
-217 TASSALLLDSTK
+217 AASSLVMMDSTK
-229 VYQLRNGA
+229 VYQIRNGA
-237 KEAILMQYDAPT
+237 KDAILMLYDVPRKEWT
-249 RQWSELLRTPYHMNN
+249 ELLRTPYHLNSLV
-264 MAKRDSLLFV
+264 KHDSLLYV
-274 PCEYGYWTL
+274 PCEYGYWTVHE
-283 NLNSHEAT
+283 NSYETNHVEA
-291 HYEGLMLGNGQSLET
+291 LGIVFSQPLET

-319 WAGTETRGIL
+319 WAGTENRGIL
-329 YSKPYKHPFIPYA
+329 YSMPYKQPFHAYP
-342 WGTPTADQLGAMMD
+342 WGTPIANQLGSMMSN
-356 HVNQYPKFR
+356 VNQWPKFR
-365 NRNVNCVFK
+365 DRTVNCVFK
-374 DSRGWTWVGTAQGL
+374 DSRGWTWVGTSQGL

-435 LFNEDDRVHYINSY
+435 LFNEDGRVHYINSY
-449 NQYDNVPNEVF
+449 NEYDHVPNEAF

-465 ILLPDGKIAM
+465 MLLPDGQIAM

-487 KMATLDNDYPFKI
+487 KMATLDNSYPFKI

-512 DVNPTTEIDGNRIL
+512 DVTPTTEIDGKRIL
-526 DRALSRI
+526 DRALSRV
-533 WGIALNYNQNSITMV
+533 WGLDLNYNQNSLTLV

-562 RVRVLG
+562 RVRVMG

-574 VVSPFSSPDMVDKDG
+574 ILSPFSSDLVDKDG
-589 LLHLPLIA
+589 LLHLPLMA
-597 LRPGNYTIQVQASL
+597 MRPGHYTIQVQASL

-617 TKPYEWTIEIN
+617 TEPYEWTIDIN

-661 LRAMRNSEEVGL
+661 LRAMRNSEEIGL
-673 INRIYSF
+673 INRIYAF
-680 VDRCNM
+680 VDRCNT
-686 STEVLE
+686 SAEILE

-700 TQPDPQVELDEDFLK
+700 AQPDPQVELDEDFLK
-715 IYKKIAPVVELERKK
+715 IYKKIAHVVEFERKK

-762 PLIKQARLQKVER
+762 PLIKQARLQQAER

-784 DVIADK
+784 EVIADK
-790 CGFISANFMI
+790 CGFISVNFLI
-800 ASFFQ
+800 SQFFQ
-805 VHRITPEQYR
+805 VYRVTPDQYR
-815 KKH
+815 RKR

>member
-10 LTVLLSILTAGAVTV
+10 LTVLLSILTAGAVNV

-54 LVISTKG
+54 LVITTAG
-61 QINFYDGSAFSY
+61 QINFFDGASFSY
-73 IDPIDENVYALPEYH
+73 IDPLDENIYALSEYR

-109 TCVELITERFVQSI
+109 TCVELITERFVPSI
-123 DDVFAEFGVKER
+123 EDVFAEFGVKER
-135 VLDLFVDRRGVV
+135 VMDLFVDRKGVV
-147 WLLTANGLYSVETKR
+147 WLLTANGLYSVETKQ
-162 YIRPRTGLNLQ
+162 YIKTRAGLNLQ
-173 DLEIYKDKYLMLF
+173 DLEVYKDKFLMLF
-186 YQNGMMDMYDTTTG
+186 YENGLMEMYDIAKG
-200 KRIVESRP
+200 KRLTENRP
-208 YADSDARLY
+208 YNDEMARHY
-217 TASSALLLDSTK
+217 AASSLTLLDSTK
-229 VYQLRNGA
+229 VYQIRNGA
-237 KEAILMQYDAPT
+237 KDAILMQYDVPRKEWT
-249 RQWSELLRTPYHMNN
+249 ELLRTPYHLNSLV
-264 MAKRDSLLFV
+264 KHDSLLYV
-274 PCEYGYWTL
+274 PCEYGYWTVHE
-283 NLNSHEAT
+283 NSYETNHVEA
-291 HYEGLMLGNGQSLET
+291 LSIVFSQPLET

-319 WAGTETRGIL
+319 WAGTENRGIL
-329 YSKPYKHPFIPYA
+329 YSMPYKQPFHAYA
-342 WGTPTADQLGAMMD
+342 WGTPIANQLGSMMSN
-356 HVNQYPKFR
+356 VNQGPKFR
-365 NRNVNCVFK
+365 DRTVNCVFK
-374 DSRGWTWVGTAQGL
+374 DSRGWTWVGTSQGL
-388 QVYRRESDLL
+388 LVYRRESDLL

-449 NQYDNVPNEVF
+449 NEYDHVPNEAF

-465 ILLPDGKIAM
+465 MLLPDGQIAM
-475 QSLDHVVLFDPT
+475 QSLDQVVLFDPT
-487 KMATLDNDYPFKI
+487 KMATLDSNYPFKI
-500 YPKLIKLMVNGI
+500 YPKLIKLYVNGV
-512 DVNPTTEIDGNRIL
+512 DVNPTTEIDGKRIL

-533 WGIALNYNQNSITMV
+533 WGLDLNYNQNSLTLV

-574 VVSPFSSPDMVDKDG
+574 VLSPFSSDMVDKDG

-597 LRPGNYTIQVQASL
+597 LRPGHYTIQVQASL

-617 TKPYEWTIEIN
+617 TKPYEWTIDVN

-661 LRAMRNSEEVGL
+661 LRAMRNSEEIGL
-673 INRIYSF
+673 INRIYAF
-680 VDRCNM
+680 VDRCNT
-686 STEVLE
+686 SAEVLE

-700 TQPDPQVELDEDFLK
+700 AQPDPQVELDEDFLK
-715 IYKKIAPVVELERKK
+715 IYKKIAHVVEFERKK

-762 PLIKQARLQKVER
+762 PLIKQARLQQAER

-784 DVIADK
+784 EVIADK
-790 CGFISANFMI
+790 CGFISVNFLI
-800 ASFFQ
+800 SQFFQ
-805 VHRITPEQYR
+805 VHHVTPDQYR
-815 KKH
+815 RKR

>member
-10 LTVLLSILTAGAVTV
+10 LTVLLSILTAGAVNV
-25 SPRIFRNYTAANGL
+25 SPRVFRNYTAANGL

-47 HCTKTGR
+47 LCTKTGR
-54 LVISTKG
+54 LVITTAG
-61 QINFYDGSAFSY
+61 QINFYDGASFSY
-73 IDPIDENVYALPEYH
+73 IDPLDENIYALSEYR

-109 TCVELITERFVQSI
+109 TCVELITERFVPSI
-123 DDVFAEFGVKER
+123 EDVFAEFGVKER
-135 VLDLFVDRRGVV
+135 VMDLFVDRTGVV
-147 WLLTANGLYSVETKR
+147 WLLTANGLYSVATKQ
-162 YIRPRTGLNLQ
+162 YIKPRAGLNLQ
-173 DLEIYKDKYLMLF
+173 DLEVYKDKFLMLF
-186 YQNGMMDMYDTTTG
+186 YENGLMEMYDIAKG
-200 KRIVESRP
+200 KRLTENRP
-208 YADSDARLY
+208 YNDEMARHY
-217 TASSALLLDSTK
+217 AASSLVMMDSTK
-229 VYQLRNGA
+229 VYQIRNGA
-237 KEAILMQYDAPT
+237 KEAILMQYDVPRKEWT
-249 RQWSELLRTPYHMNN
+249 ELLRTPYHLNSLV
-264 MAKRDSLLFV
+264 KHDSLLYV
-274 PCEYGYWTL
+274 PCEYGYWTV
-283 NLNSHEAT
+283 HESSYETT
-291 HYEGLMLGNGQSLET
+291 HIEALSILSGQPLET

-319 WAGTETRGIL
+319 WAGTESRGIL
-329 YSKPYKHPFIPYA
+329 YSRPYKPPFIPYA
-342 WGTPTADQLGAMMD
+342 WGTPTANQLGSMMSN
-356 HVNQYPKFR
+356 VNQWPKFR
-365 NRNVNCVFK
+365 DRTVNCVFK
-374 DSRGWTWVGTAQGL
+374 DSRGWTWVGTSQGL

-403 TKDGLYNNIVHSVV
+403 TKDGLYNNIVHSIV
-417 EDRDHHI
+417 EDQAHHI

-435 LFNEDDRVHYINSY
+435 LFDEDDKVHFINSY
-449 NQYDNVPNEVF
+449 NEYDHVPNEVF

-465 ILLPDGKIAM
+465 MLLPDGQIAM

-487 KMATLDNDYPFKI
+487 KMSTLDNNYPFKI

-512 DVNPTTEIDGNRIL
+512 DVTPTTEIDGKRIL
-526 DRALSRI
+526 NRALSRV
-533 WGIALNYNQNSITMV
+533 WGLDLNYNQNSLTLV

-574 VVSPFSSPDMVDKDG
+574 ILSPFSSDMVDKDG

-597 LRPGNYTIQVQASL
+597 LRPGHYTIQVQASL

-617 TKPYEWTIEIN
+617 TKPYEWTIDVN

-636 MFGLLA
+636 LFGLLA

-661 LRAMRNSEEVGL
+661 LRAMRNSEEIGL
-673 INRIYSF
+673 INRIYAF
-680 VDRCNM
+680 VDRCNT
-686 STEVLE
+686 SAEVLE

-700 TQPDPQVELDEDFLK
+700 AQPDPQVELDEDFLK
-715 IYKKIAPVVELERKK
+715 IYKKIAHVVEFERKK

-762 PLIKQARLQKVER
+762 PLIKQARLQQAER

-784 DVIADK
+784 EVIADK
-790 CGFISANFMI
+790 CGFISVNFLI
-800 ASFFQ
+800 SQFFQ
-805 VHRITPEQYR
+805 VHHVTPDQYR
-815 KKH
+815 RKR

>member
-1 MTRRYAIIL
+1 VIT
-10 LTVLLSILTAGAVTV
+10 TA
-25 SPRIFRNYTAANGL
+25 
-39 ADNGAQTI
+39 
-47 HCTKTGR
+47 
-54 LVISTKG
+54 G
-61 QINFYDGSAFSY
+61 QINFYDGASFSY
-73 IDPIDENVYALPEYH
+73 IDPLDENIYALSDYR

-109 TCVELITERFVQSI
+109 TCVELITERFVPSI
-123 DDVFAEFGVKER
+123 EDVFAEFGVKER
-135 VLDLFVDRRGVV
+135 VMDLFVDRTGVV
-147 WLLTANGLYSVETKR
+147 WLLTANGLYSVETKQ
-162 YIRPRTGLNLQ
+162 YIKTRAGLNLQ
-173 DLEIYKDKYLMLF
+173 DLEVYKDKFLMLF
-186 YQNGMMDMYDTTTG
+186 YENGLMEMYDITKG
-200 KRIVESRP
+200 KRVAENRP
-208 YADSDARLY
+208 YNDEMARHY
-217 TASSALLLDSTK
+217 AASSLVMMDSTK
-229 VYQLRNGA
+229 VYQIRNGA
-237 KEAILMQYDAPT
+237 KDAILMQYDVPRKEWT
-249 RQWSELLRTPYHMNN
+249 ELLRTPYHLNSLV
-264 MAKRDSLLFV
+264 KHDSLLYV
-274 PCEYGYWTL
+274 PCEYGYWTV
-283 NLNSHEAT
+283 HESSYETT
-291 HYEGLMLGNGQSLET
+291 HFEALSIVSGQPLET

-319 WAGTETRGIL
+319 WAGTESRGIL
-329 YSKPYKHPFIPYA
+329 YSMPYKPPFIPYA
-342 WGTPTADQLGAMMD
+342 WGTPTANQLGSMMSN
-356 HVNQYPKFR
+356 VNQWPKFR
-365 NRNVNCVFK
+365 DRTVNCVFK
-374 DSRGWTWVGTAQGL
+374 DSRGWTWVGTSQGL

-403 TKDGLYNNIVHSVV
+403 TKDGLYNNIVHSIV
-417 EDRDHHI
+417 EDQAHHI

-435 LFNEDDRVHYINSY
+435 LFDEDDKVHFINSY
-449 NQYDNVPNEVF
+449 NEYDHVPNEVF

-465 ILLPDGKIAM
+465 MLLPDGQIAM

-487 KMATLDNDYPFKI
+487 KMSTLDNNYPFKI

-512 DVNPTTEIDGNRIL
+512 DVTPTTEIDGKRIL
-526 DRALSRI
+526 DRALSRV
-533 WGIALNYNQNSITMV
+533 WGLDLNYNQNSLTLV

-574 VVSPFSSPDMVDKDG
+574 VLSPFSSDMVDKDG

-597 LRPGNYTIQVQASL
+597 LRPGHYTIQVQASL

-617 TKPYEWTIEIN
+617 TKPYEWTIDVN

-636 MFGLLA
+636 LFGLLA

-661 LRAMRNSEEVGL
+661 LRAMRNSEEIGL
-673 INRIYSF
+673 INRIYAF
-680 VDRCNM
+680 VDRCNT
-686 STEVLE
+686 SAEVLE

-700 TQPDPQVELDEDFLK
+700 AQPDPQVELDEDFLK
-715 IYKKIAPVVELERKK
+715 IYKKIAHVVEFERKK

-762 PLIKQARLQKVER
+762 PLIKQARLQQAER

-784 DVIADK
+784 EVIADK
-790 CGFISANFMI
+790 CGFISVNFLI
-800 ASFFQ
+800 SQFFQ
-805 VHRITPEQYR
+805 VHHVTPDQYR
-815 KKH
+815 RKR

>member
-10 LTVLLSILTAGAVTV
+10 LTVLLSILTAGAVNV

-54 LVISTKG
+54 LVITTAG
-61 QINFYDGSAFSY
+61 QINFYDGASFSY
-73 IDPIDENVYALPEYH
+73 IDPLDENIYALSEYR

-109 TCVELITERFVQSI
+109 TCVELITERFVPSI
-123 DDVFAEFGVKER
+123 EDVFAEFGVKER
-135 VLDLFVDRRGVV
+135 VMDLFVDRTGVV
-147 WLLTANGLYSVETKR
+147 WLLTANGLYSVATKQ
-162 YIRPRTGLNLQ
+162 YIKPRAGLNLQ
-173 DLEIYKDKYLMLF
+173 DLEVYKDKFLMLF
-186 YQNGMMDMYDTTTG
+186 YENGLMEMYDIAKG
-200 KRIVESRP
+200 KRLTENRP
-208 YADSDARLY
+208 YNDEMARHY
-217 TASSALLLDSTK
+217 AASSLTLLDSTK
-229 VYQLRNGA
+229 VYQIRNGA
-237 KEAILMQYDAPT
+237 KEAILMQYDVPRKEWT
-249 RQWSELLRTPYHMNN
+249 ELLRTPYHLNSLV
-264 MAKRDSLLFV
+264 KHDSLLYV
-274 PCEYGYWTL
+274 PCEYGYWTV
-283 NLNSHEAT
+283 NENNQETTHIEA
-291 HYEGLMLGNGQSLET
+291 LSIVSGQPLET

-319 WAGTETRGIL
+319 WAGTENRGIL
-329 YSKPYKHPFIPYA
+329 YSMPYKQPFHAYA
-342 WGTPTADQLGAMMD
+342 WGTPIANQLGSMMSN
-356 HVNQYPKFR
+356 VNQWPKFR
-365 NRNVNCVFK
+365 DRTVNCVFK
-374 DSRGWTWVGTAQGL
+374 DSRGWTWVGTSQGL

-403 TKDGLYNNIVHSVV
+403 TKDGLYNNIVHSIV
-417 EDRDHHI
+417 EDQAHHI

-435 LFNEDDRVHYINSY
+435 LFNEDGKVHFINSY
-449 NQYDNVPNEVF
+449 NEYDHVPNEVF

-465 ILLPDGKIAM
+465 MLLPDGQIAM

-487 KMATLDNDYPFKI
+487 KMATLDNSYPFKI

-512 DVNPTTEIDGNRIL
+512 DVTPTTEIDGKRIL
-526 DRALSRI
+526 DRALSRV
-533 WGIALNYNQNSITMV
+533 WGLDLNYNQNSLTLV

-574 VVSPFSSPDMVDKDG
+574 VLSSFSSDMVDKDG

-597 LRPGNYTIQVQASL
+597 LRPGHYTIQVQASL

-617 TKPYEWTIEIN
+617 TKPYEWTIDVN

-636 MFGLLA
+636 MFGLLG

-661 LRAMRNSEEVGL
+661 LRAMRNSEEIGL
-673 INRIYSF
+673 INRIYAF
-680 VDRCNM
+680 VDRCNT
-686 STEVLE
+686 SAEVLE

-700 TQPDPQVELDEDFLK
+700 AQPDPQVELDEDFLK
-715 IYKKIAPVVELERKK
+715 IYKKIAHVVEFERKK

-762 PLIKQARLQKVER
+762 PLIKQARLQQAER

-784 DVIADK
+784 EVIADK
-790 CGFISANFMI
+790 CGFISVNFLI
-800 ASFFQ
+800 SQFFQ
-805 VHRITPEQYR
+805 VHHVTPDQYR
-815 KKH
+815 RKR

>member
-10 LTVLLSILTAGAVTV
+10 LTVLLSILTAGAVNV

-47 HCTKTGR
+47 LCTKTGR
-54 LVISTKG
+54 LVITTAG
-61 QINFYDGSAFSY
+61 QINFYDGASFSY
-73 IDPIDENVYALPEYH
+73 IDPLDENIYALSDYR

-109 TCVELITERFVQSI
+109 TCVELITERFVPSI
-123 DDVFAEFGVKER
+123 EDVFAEFGVKER
-135 VLDLFVDRRGVV
+135 VMDLFVDRTGVV
-147 WLLTANGLYSVETKR
+147 WLLTANGLYSVATKQ
-162 YIRPRTGLNLQ
+162 YIKPRAGLNLQ
-173 DLEIYKDKYLMLF
+173 DLEVYKDKFLMLF
-186 YQNGMMDMYDTTTG
+186 YENGLMEIYDIAKG
-200 KRIVESRP
+200 KRVAENRP
-208 YADSDARLY
+208 YNDEMARHY
-217 TASSALLLDSTK
+217 AASSLTLLDSTK
-229 VYQLRNGA
+229 VYQIRNGA
-237 KEAILMQYDAPT
+237 KEAILMQYDVPRKEWT
-249 RQWSELLRTPYHMNN
+249 ELLRTPYHLNSLV
-264 MAKRDSLLFV
+264 KHDSLLYV
-274 PCEYGYWTL
+274 PCEYGYWTV
-283 NLNSHEAT
+283 HESSYETT
-291 HYEGLMLGNGQSLET
+291 HIEALSIMSGQPLET

-319 WAGTETRGIL
+319 WAGTESRGIL
-329 YSKPYKHPFIPYA
+329 YSRPYKPPFIPYA
-342 WGTPTADQLGAMMD
+342 WGTPTANQLGSMMSN
-356 HVNQYPKFR
+356 VNQWPKFR
-365 NRNVNCVFK
+365 DRTVNCVFK
-374 DSRGWTWVGTAQGL
+374 DSRGWTWVGTSQGL

-403 TKDGLYNNIVHSVV
+403 TKDGLYNNIVHSIV
-417 EDRDHHI
+417 EDQAHHI

-435 LFNEDDRVHYINSY
+435 LFDEDGKVHFINSY
-449 NQYDNVPNEVF
+449 NEYDHVPNEVF

-465 ILLPDGKIAM
+465 MLLPDGQIAM

-487 KMATLDNDYPFKI
+487 KMSTLDNNYPFKI

-512 DVNPTTEIDGNRIL
+512 DVTPTTEIDGKRIL
-526 DRALSRI
+526 DRALSRV
-533 WGIALNYNQNSITMV
+533 WGLDLNYNQNSLTLV

-574 VVSPFSSPDMVDKDG
+574 VLSPFSSDMVDKDG

-597 LRPGNYTIQVQASL
+597 LRPGHYTIQVQASL

-617 TKPYEWTIEIN
+617 TRPYEWTIDVN

-636 MFGLLA
+636 LFGLLA

-661 LRAMRNSEEVGL
+661 LRAMRNSEEIGL
-673 INRIYSF
+673 INRIYAF
-680 VDRCNM
+680 VDRCNT

-700 TQPDPQVELDEDFLK
+700 AQPDPQVELDEDFLK
-715 IYKKIAPVVELERKK
+715 IYKKIAHVVEFERKK

-762 PLIKQARLQKVER
+762 PLIKQARLQQAER

-784 DVIADK
+784 EVIADK
-790 CGFISANFMI
+790 CGFISVNFLI
-800 ASFFQ
+800 SQFFQ
-805 VHRITPEQYR
+805 VHHVTPDQYR
-815 KKH
+815 RKR

>member
-10 LTVLLSILTAGAVTV
+10 LTVLLSILTAGAVNV
-25 SPRIFRNYTAANGL
+25 SPRVFRNYTAANGL

-47 HCTKTGR
+47 LCTKTGR
-54 LVISTKG
+54 LVITTAG
-61 QINFYDGSAFSY
+61 QINFYDGASFSY
-73 IDPIDENVYALPEYH
+73 IDPLDENIYALSDYR

-109 TCVELITERFVQSI
+109 TCVELITERFVPSI
-123 DDVFAEFGVKER
+123 EDVFAEFGVKER
-135 VLDLFVDRRGVV
+135 VMDLFVDRTGVV
-147 WLLTANGLYSVETKR
+147 WLLTANGLYSVATKQ
-162 YIRPRTGLNLQ
+162 YIKPRAGLNLQ
-173 DLEIYKDKYLMLF
+173 DLEVYKDKFLMLF
-186 YQNGMMDMYDTTTG
+186 YENGLMEMYDIAKG
-200 KRIVESRP
+200 KRLAENRP
-208 YADSDARLY
+208 YNDDMARHY
-217 TASSALLLDSTK
+217 AASSLVMMDSTK
-229 VYQLRNGA
+229 VYQIRNGA
-237 KEAILMQYDAPT
+237 KEAILMQYDVPRKEWT
-249 RQWSELLRTPYHMNN
+249 ELLRTPYHLNSLV
-264 MAKRDSLLFV
+264 KHDSLLYV
-274 PCEYGYWTL
+274 PCEYGYWTV
-283 NLNSHEAT
+283 HESSYETT
-291 HYEGLMLGNGQSLET
+291 HIEALSIMSGQPLET

-319 WAGTETRGIL
+319 WAGTESRGIL
-329 YSKPYKHPFIPYA
+329 YSRPYKPPFIPYA
-342 WGTPTADQLGAMMD
+342 WGTPTANQLGSMMSN
-356 HVNQYPKFR
+356 VNQWPKFR
-365 NRNVNCVFK
+365 DRTVNCVFK
-374 DSRGWTWVGTAQGL
+374 DSRGWTWVGTSQGL

-403 TKDGLYNNIVHSVV
+403 TKDGLYNNIVHSIV
-417 EDRDHHI
+417 EDQAHHI

-435 LFNEDDRVHYINSY
+435 LFDEDDKVHFINSY
-449 NQYDNVPNEVF
+449 NEYDHVPNEVF

-465 ILLPDGKIAM
+465 MLLPDGQIAM

-487 KMATLDNDYPFKI
+487 KMSTLDNNYPFKI

-512 DVNPTTEIDGNRIL
+512 DVTPTTEIDGKRIL
-526 DRALSRI
+526 DRALSRV
-533 WGIALNYNQNSITMV
+533 WGLDLNYNQNSLTLV

-574 VVSPFSSPDMVDKDG
+574 VLSPFSSDMVDKDG

-597 LRPGNYTIQVQASL
+597 LRPGHYTIQVQASL

-617 TKPYEWTIEIN
+617 TRPYEWTIDVN

-636 MFGLLA
+636 LFGLLA

-661 LRAMRNSEEVGL
+661 LRAMRNSEEIGL
-673 INRIYSF
+673 INRIYAF
-680 VDRCNM
+680 VDRCNT

-692 PVVEEYTS
+692 PVIEEYTS
-700 TQPDPQVELDEDFLK
+700 AQPDPQVELDEDFLK
-715 IYKKIAPVVELERKK
+715 IYKKIAHVVEFERKK

-762 PLIKQARLQKVER
+762 PLIKQARLQQAER

-784 DVIADK
+784 EVIADK
-790 CGFISANFMI
+790 CGFISVNFLI
-800 ASFFQ
+800 SQFFQ
-805 VHRITPEQYR
+805 VHHVTPDQYR
-815 KKH
+815 RKR

>member
-10 LTVLLSILTAGAVTV
+10 LTVLLSILTAGAVNV

-47 HCTKTGR
+47 LCTKTGR
-54 LVISTKG
+54 LVITTAG
-61 QINFYDGSAFSY
+61 QINFYDGASFSY
-73 IDPIDENVYALPEYH
+73 IDPLDENIYALSDYR

-109 TCVELITERFVQSI
+109 TCVELITERFVPSI
-123 DDVFAEFGVKER
+123 EDVFAEFGVKER
-135 VLDLFVDRRGVV
+135 VMDLFVDRTGVV
-147 WLLTANGLYSVETKR
+147 WLLTANGLYSVATKQ
-162 YIRPRTGLNLQ
+162 YIKPRAGLNLQ
-173 DLEIYKDKYLMLF
+173 DLEVYKDKFLMLF
-186 YQNGMMDMYDTTTG
+186 YENGLMEMYDIAKG
-200 KRIVESRP
+200 KRLAENRP
-208 YADSDARLY
+208 YNDDMARHY
-217 TASSALLLDSTK
+217 AASSLVMMDSTK
-229 VYQLRNGA
+229 VYQIRNGA
-237 KEAILMQYDAPT
+237 KDAILMQYDVPRKEWT
-249 RQWSELLRTPYHMNN
+249 ELLRTPYHLNSLV
-264 MAKRDSLLFV
+264 KHDSLLYV
-274 PCEYGYWTL
+274 PCEYGYWTV
-283 NLNSHEAT
+283 HESSYETT
-291 HYEGLMLGNGQSLET
+291 HIEALSIMSGQPLET

-319 WAGTETRGIL
+319 WAGTESRGIL
-329 YSKPYKHPFIPYA
+329 YSRPYKPPFIPYA
-342 WGTPTADQLGAMMD
+342 WGTPTANQLGSMMSN
-356 HVNQYPKFR
+356 VNQWPKFR
-365 NRNVNCVFK
+365 DRTVNCVFK
-374 DSRGWTWVGTAQGL
+374 DSRGWTWVGTSQGL

-403 TKDGLYNNIVHSVV
+403 TKDGLYNNIVHSIV
-417 EDRDHHI
+417 EDQAHHI

-435 LFNEDDRVHYINSY
+435 LFDEDGKVYFINSY
-449 NQYDNVPNEVF
+449 NEYDHVPNEVF

-465 ILLPDGKIAM
+465 MLLPDGQIAM

-487 KMATLDNDYPFKI
+487 KMSTLDNNYPFKI

-512 DVNPTTEIDGNRIL
+512 DVNPTTEIDGKRIL
-526 DRALSRI
+526 DRALSRV
-533 WGIALNYNQNSITMV
+533 WGLDLNYNQNSLTLV

-574 VVSPFSSPDMVDKDG
+574 VLSPFSSDMVDKDG

-597 LRPGNYTIQVQASL
+597 LRPGHYTIQVQASL

-617 TKPYEWTIEIN
+617 TKPYEWTIDVN

-661 LRAMRNSEEVGL
+661 LRAMRNSEEIGL
-673 INRIYSF
+673 INRIYAF
-680 VDRCNM
+680 VDRCNT
-686 STEVLE
+686 SAEVLE

-700 TQPDPQVELDEDFLK
+700 AQPDPQVELDEDFLK
-715 IYKKIAPVVELERKK
+715 IYKKIAHVVEFERKK

-762 PLIKQARLQKVER
+762 PLIKQARLQQAER

-784 DVIADK
+784 EVIADK
-790 CGFISANFMI
+790 CGFISVNFLI
-800 ASFFQ
+800 SQFFQ
-805 VHRITPEQYR
+805 VHHVTPDQYR
-815 KKH
+815 RKR

>member
-10 LTVLLSILTAGAVTV
+10 LTVLLSILTAGAVNV

-47 HCTKTGR
+47 LCTKTGR
-54 LVISTKG
+54 LVITTAG
-61 QINFYDGSAFSY
+61 QINFYDGASFSY
-73 IDPIDENVYALPEYH
+73 IDPLDENIYALSDYR

-109 TCVELITERFVQSI
+109 TCVELITERFVPSI
-123 DDVFAEFGVKER
+123 EDVFAEFGVKER
-135 VLDLFVDRRGVV
+135 VMDLFVDRTGVV
-147 WLLTANGLYSVETKR
+147 WLLTANGLYSVATKQ
-162 YIRPRTGLNLQ
+162 YIKPRAGLNLQ
-173 DLEIYKDKYLMLF
+173 DLEVYKDKFLMLF
-186 YQNGMMDMYDTTTG
+186 YENGLMEMYDIAKG
-200 KRIVESRP
+200 KRLAENRP
-208 YADSDARLY
+208 YNDDMARHY
-217 TASSALLLDSTK
+217 AASSLVMMDSTK
-229 VYQLRNGA
+229 VYQIRNGA
-237 KEAILMQYDAPT
+237 KEAILMQYDVPRKEWT
-249 RQWSELLRTPYHMNN
+249 ELLRTPYHLNSLV
-264 MAKRDSLLFV
+264 KHDSLLYV
-274 PCEYGYWTL
+274 PCEYGYWTV
-283 NLNSHEAT
+283 HESSYETT
-291 HYEGLMLGNGQSLET
+291 HIEALSILSGQPLET

-319 WAGTETRGIL
+319 WAGTESRGIL
-329 YSKPYKHPFIPYA
+329 YSRPYKPPFIPYA
-342 WGTPTADQLGAMMD
+342 WGTPTANQLGSMMSN
-356 HVNQYPKFR
+356 VNQWPKFR
-365 NRNVNCVFK
+365 DRTVNCVFK
-374 DSRGWTWVGTAQGL
+374 DSRGWTWVGTSQGL

-403 TKDGLYNNIVHSVV
+403 TKDGLYNNIVHSIV
-417 EDRDHHI
+417 EDQAHHI

-435 LFNEDDRVHYINSY
+435 LFDEDDKVHFINSY
-449 NQYDNVPNEVF
+449 NEYDHVPNEVF

-465 ILLPDGKIAM
+465 MLLPDGQIAM

-487 KMATLDNDYPFKI
+487 KMSTLDNNYPFKI

-512 DVNPTTEIDGNRIL
+512 DVTPTTEIDGKRIL
-526 DRALSRI
+526 DRALSRV
-533 WGIALNYNQNSITMV
+533 WGLDLNYNQNSLTLV

-574 VVSPFSSPDMVDKDG
+574 VLSPFSSDMVDKDG

-597 LRPGNYTIQVQASL
+597 LRPGHYTIQVQASL

-617 TKPYEWTIEIN
+617 TEPYEWTIDIN

-636 MFGLLA
+636 LFGLLA

-661 LRAMRNSEEVGL
+661 LRAMRNSEEIGL
-673 INRIYSF
+673 INRIYAF
-680 VDRCNM
+680 VDRCNT
-686 STEVLE
+686 SAEVLE

-700 TQPDPQVELDEDFLK
+700 AQPDPQVELDEDFLK
-715 IYKKIAPVVELERKK
+715 IYKKIAHVVEFERKK

-762 PLIKQARLQKVER
+762 PLIKQARLQQAER

-784 DVIADK
+784 EVIADK
-790 CGFISANFMI
+790 CGFISVNFLI
-800 ASFFQ
+800 SQFFQ
-805 VHRITPEQYR
+805 VYRVTPDQYR
-815 KKH
+815 RKR

>member
-10 LTVLLSILTAGAVTV
+10 LTVLLSILTAGAVNV

-47 HCTKTGR
+47 LCTKTGR
-54 LVISTKG
+54 LVITTAG
-61 QINFYDGSAFSY
+61 QINFYDGASFSY
-73 IDPIDENVYALPEYH
+73 IDPLDENIYALSDYR

-109 TCVELITERFVQSI
+109 TCVELITERFVPSI
-123 DDVFAEFGVKER
+123 EDVFAEFGVKER
-135 VLDLFVDRRGVV
+135 VMDLFVDRTGVV
-147 WLLTANGLYSVETKR
+147 WLLTANGLYSVETKQ
-162 YIRPRTGLNLQ
+162 YIKTRAGLNLQ
-173 DLEIYKDKYLMLF
+173 DLEVYKDKFLMLF
-186 YQNGMMDMYDTTTG
+186 YENGLMEMYDIAKG
-200 KRIVESRP
+200 KRLTENRP
-208 YADSDARLY
+208 YSDEMARHY
-217 TASSALLLDSTK
+217 AASSLVMMDSTK
-229 VYQLRNGA
+229 VYQIRNGA
-237 KEAILMQYDAPT
+237 KEAILMQYDVPRKEWT
-249 RQWSELLRTPYHMNN
+249 ELLRTPYHLNSLV
-264 MAKRDSLLFV
+264 KHDSLLYV
-274 PCEYGYWTL
+274 PCEYGYWTV
-283 NLNSHEAT
+283 HESSYETT
-291 HYEGLMLGNGQSLET
+291 HIEALSIVSGQPLET

-319 WAGTETRGIL
+319 WAGTENRGIL
-329 YSKPYKHPFIPYA
+329 YSMPYKQPFHAYA
-342 WGTPTADQLGAMMD
+342 WGTPIANQLGSMMSN
-356 HVNQYPKFR
+356 VNQGPKFR
-365 NRNVNCVFK
+365 DRTVNCVFK
-374 DSRGWTWVGTAQGL
+374 DSRGWTWVGTSQGL

-403 TKDGLYNNIVHSVV
+403 TKDGLYNNIVHSIV
-417 EDRDHHI
+417 EDQAHHI

-435 LFNEDDRVHYINSY
+435 LFDEDDKVHFINSY
-449 NQYDNVPNEVF
+449 NEYDHVPNEVF

-465 ILLPDGKIAM
+465 MLLPDGQIAM

-487 KMATLDNDYPFKI
+487 KMSTLDNNYPFKI

-512 DVNPTTEIDGNRIL
+512 DVNPTTEIDGKRIL
-526 DRALSRI
+526 DRALSRV
-533 WGIALNYNQNSITMV
+533 WGLDLNYNQNSLTLV

-574 VVSPFSSPDMVDKDG
+574 VLSPFSSDMVDKDG

-597 LRPGNYTIQVQASL
+597 LRPGHYTIQVQASL

-617 TKPYEWTIEIN
+617 TRPYEWTIEIN

-636 MFGLLA
+636 LFGLLA

-661 LRAMRNSEEVGL
+661 LRAMRNSEEIGL
-673 INRIYSF
+673 INRIYAF
-680 VDRCNM
+680 VDRCNT
-686 STEVLE
+686 SAEVLE
-692 PVVEEYTS
+692 PVIEEYTS
-700 TQPDPQVELDEDFLK
+700 AQPDPQVELDEDFLK
-715 IYKKIAPVVELERKK
+715 IYKKIAHVVEFERKK

-762 PLIKQARLQKVER
+762 PLIKQARLQQAER

-784 DVIADK
+784 EVIADK
-790 CGFISANFMI
+790 CGFISVNFLI
-800 ASFFQ
+800 SQFFQ
-805 VHRITPEQYR
+805 VHHVTPDQYR
-815 KKH
+815 RKR

>member
-10 LTVLLSILTAGAVTV
+10 LTVLLSILTAGAVNV
-25 SPRIFRNYTAANGL
+25 SPRVFRNYTAANGL

-47 HCTKTGR
+47 LCTKTGR
-54 LVISTKG
+54 LVITTAG
-61 QINFYDGSAFSY
+61 QINFYDGASFSY
-73 IDPIDENVYALPEYH
+73 IDPLDENIYALSDYR

-109 TCVELITERFVQSI
+109 TCVELITERFVPSI
-123 DDVFAEFGVKER
+123 EDVFAEFGVKER
-135 VLDLFVDRRGVV
+135 VMDLFVDRTGVV
-147 WLLTANGLYSVETKR
+147 WLLTANGLYSVATKQ
-162 YIRPRTGLNLQ
+162 YIKPRAGLNLQ
-173 DLEIYKDKYLMLF
+173 DLEVYKDKFLMLF
-186 YQNGMMDMYDTTTG
+186 YENGLMEMYDIAKG
-200 KRIVESRP
+200 KRLAENRP
-208 YADSDARLY
+208 YNDDMARHY
-217 TASSALLLDSTK
+217 AASSLVMMDSTK
-229 VYQLRNGA
+229 VYQIRNGA
-237 KEAILMQYDAPT
+237 KDAILMQYDVPRKEWT
-249 RQWSELLRTPYHMNN
+249 ELLRTPYHLNSLV
-264 MAKRDSLLFV
+264 KHDSLLYV
-274 PCEYGYWTL
+274 PCEYGYWTV
-283 NLNSHEAT
+283 HESSYETT
-291 HYEGLMLGNGQSLET
+291 HFEALSIVSGQPLET

-319 WAGTETRGIL
+319 WAGTESRGIL
-329 YSKPYKHPFIPYA
+329 YSRPYKPPFIPYA
-342 WGTPTADQLGAMMD
+342 WGTPTANQLGSMMSN
-356 HVNQYPKFR
+356 VNQWPKFR
-365 NRNVNCVFK
+365 DRTVNCVFK
-374 DSRGWTWVGTAQGL
+374 DSRGWTWVGTSQGL

-403 TKDGLYNNIVHSVV
+403 TKDGLYNNIVHSIV
-417 EDRDHHI
+417 EDQAHHI

-435 LFNEDDRVHYINSY
+435 LFDEDDKVHFINSY
-449 NQYDNVPNEVF
+449 NEYDHVPNEVF

-465 ILLPDGKIAM
+465 MLLPDGQIAM

-487 KMATLDNDYPFKI
+487 KMATLDSYYPFKI

-512 DVNPTTEIDGNRIL
+512 DVNPTTEIDGKRIL
-526 DRALSRI
+526 DRALSRV
-533 WGIALNYNQNSITMV
+533 WGLDLNYNQNSLTLV

-574 VVSPFSSPDMVDKDG
+574 VLSPFSSDMVDKDG

-597 LRPGNYTIQVQASL
+597 LRPGHYTIQVQASL

-617 TKPYEWTIEIN
+617 TRPYEWTIDVN

-636 MFGLLA
+636 LFGLLA

-661 LRAMRNSEEVGL
+661 LRAMRNSEEIGL
-673 INRIYSF
+673 INRIYAF
-680 VDRCNM
+680 VDRCNT
-686 STEVLE
+686 SVEVLE

-700 TQPDPQVELDEDFLK
+700 AQPDPQVELDEDFLK
-715 IYKKIAPVVELERKK
+715 IYKKIAHVVEFERKK

-762 PLIKQARLQKVER
+762 PLIKQARLQQAER

-784 DVIADK
+784 EVIADK
-790 CGFISANFMI
+790 CGFISVNFLI
-800 ASFFQ
+800 SQFFQ
-805 VHRITPEQYR
+805 VHHVTPDQYR
-815 KKH
+815 RKR

>member
-10 LTVLLSILTAGAVTV
+10 LTVLLSILTAGAVNV

-47 HCTKTGR
+47 LCTKTGR
-54 LVISTKG
+54 LVITTAG
-61 QINFYDGSAFSY
+61 QINFYDGASFSY
-73 IDPIDENVYALPEYH
+73 IDPLDENIYALSDYR

-109 TCVELITERFVQSI
+109 TCVELITERFVPSI
-123 DDVFAEFGVKER
+123 EDVFAEFGVKER
-135 VLDLFVDRRGVV
+135 VMDLFVDRTGVV
-147 WLLTANGLYSVETKR
+147 WLLTANGLYSVATKQ
-162 YIRPRTGLNLQ
+162 YIKPRAGLNLQ
-173 DLEIYKDKYLMLF
+173 DLEVYKDKFLMLF
-186 YQNGMMDMYDTTTG
+186 YENGLMEMYDIAKG
-200 KRIVESRP
+200 KRLAENRP
-208 YADSDARLY
+208 YNDDMARHY
-217 TASSALLLDSTK
+217 AASSLVMMDSTK
-229 VYQLRNGA
+229 VYQIRNGA
-237 KEAILMQYDAPT
+237 KDAILMQYDVPRKEWT
-249 RQWSELLRTPYHMNN
+249 ELLRTPYHLNSLV
-264 MAKRDSLLFV
+264 KHDSLLYV
-274 PCEYGYWTL
+274 PCEYGYWTV
-283 NLNSHEAT
+283 HESSYETT
-291 HYEGLMLGNGQSLET
+291 HIEALSIMSGQPLET

-319 WAGTETRGIL
+319 WAGTESRGIL
-329 YSKPYKHPFIPYA
+329 YSRPYKPPFIPYA
-342 WGTPTADQLGAMMD
+342 WGTPTANQLGSMMSN
-356 HVNQYPKFR
+356 VNQWPKFR
-365 NRNVNCVFK
+365 DRTVNCVFK
-374 DSRGWTWVGTAQGL
+374 DSRGWTWVGTSQGL

-403 TKDGLYNNIVHSVV
+403 TKDGLYNNIVHSIV
-417 EDRDHHI
+417 EDQAHHI

-435 LFNEDDRVHYINSY
+435 LFDEDGKVHFINSY
-449 NQYDNVPNEVF
+449 NEYDHVPNEVF

-465 ILLPDGKIAM
+465 MLLPDGQIAM

-487 KMATLDNDYPFKI
+487 KMSTLDNNYPFKI

-512 DVNPTTEIDGNRIL
+512 DVTPTTEIDGKRIL
-526 DRALSRI
+526 DRALSRV
-533 WGIALNYNQNSITMV
+533 WGLDLNYNQNSLTLV

-574 VVSPFSSPDMVDKDG
+574 VLSPFSSDMVDKDG

-597 LRPGNYTIQVQASL
+597 LRPGHYTIQVQASL
-611 APDVWD
+611 SPDVWD
-617 TKPYEWTIEIN
+617 TRPYEWTIDVN

-636 MFGLLA
+636 MFGLLG

-661 LRAMRNSEEVGL
+661 LRAMRNSEEIGL
-673 INRIYSF
+673 INRIYAF
-680 VDRCNM
+680 VDRCNT

-692 PVVEEYTS
+692 PVIEEYTS
-700 TQPDPQVELDEDFLK
+700 AQPDPQVELDEDFLK
-715 IYKKIAPVVELERKK
+715 IYKKIAHVVEFERKK

-762 PLIKQARLQKVER
+762 PLIKQARLQQAER

-784 DVIADK
+784 EVIADK
-790 CGFISANFMI
+790 CGFISVNFLI
-800 ASFFQ
+800 SQFFQ
-805 VHRITPEQYR
+805 VHHVTPDQYR
-815 KKH
+815 RKR

>member
-10 LTVLLSILTAGAVTV
+10 LTVLLSILTAGAVNV

-47 HCTKTGR
+47 LCTKTGR
-54 LVISTKG
+54 LVITTAG
-61 QINFYDGSAFSY
+61 QINFYDGASFSY
-73 IDPIDENVYALPEYH
+73 IDPLDENIYALSEYR

-109 TCVELITERFVQSI
+109 TCVELITERFVSSI
-123 DDVFAEFGVKER
+123 EDVFAEFGVKER
-135 VLDLFVDRRGVV
+135 VMDLFVDRTGVV
-147 WLLTANGLYSVETKR
+147 WLLTANGLYSVATKQ
-162 YIRPRTGLNLQ
+162 YIKPRAGLNLQ
-173 DLEIYKDKYLMLF
+173 DLEVYKDKFLMLF
-186 YQNGMMDMYDTTTG
+186 YENGLMEMYDIAKG
-200 KRIVESRP
+200 KRLAENRP
-208 YADSDARLY
+208 YNDDMARHY
-217 TASSALLLDSTK
+217 AASSLVMMDSTK
-229 VYQLRNGA
+229 VYQIRNGA
-237 KEAILMQYDAPT
+237 KDAILMQYDVPRKEWT
-249 RQWSELLRTPYHMNN
+249 ELLRTPYHLNSLV
-264 MAKRDSLLFV
+264 KHDSLLYV
-274 PCEYGYWTL
+274 PCEYGYWTV
-283 NLNSHEAT
+283 HESSYETT
-291 HYEGLMLGNGQSLET
+291 HIEALSIMSGQPLET

-319 WAGTETRGIL
+319 WAGTENRGIL
-329 YSKPYKHPFIPYA
+329 YSMPYKQPFHAYA
-342 WGTPTADQLGAMMD
+342 WGTPIANQLGSMMSN
-356 HVNQYPKFR
+356 VNQGPKFR
-365 NRNVNCVFK
+365 DRTVNCVFK
-374 DSRGWTWVGTAQGL
+374 DSRGWTWVGTSQGL

-403 TKDGLYNNIVHSVV
+403 TKDGLYNNIVHSIV
-417 EDRDHHI
+417 EDQAHHI

-435 LFNEDDRVHYINSY
+435 LFDEDDKVHFINSY
-449 NQYDNVPNEVF
+449 NEYDHVPNEVF

-465 ILLPDGKIAM
+465 MLLPDGQIAM

-487 KMATLDNDYPFKI
+487 KMSTLDNNYPFKI

-512 DVNPTTEIDGNRIL
+512 DVTPTTEIDGKRIL
-526 DRALSRI
+526 DRALSRV
-533 WGIALNYNQNSITMV
+533 WGLDLNYNQNSLTLV

-574 VVSPFSSPDMVDKDG
+574 VLSPFSSDMVDKDG

-597 LRPGNYTIQVQASL
+597 LRPGHYTIQVQASL

-617 TKPYEWTIEIN
+617 TRPYEWTIDVN

-636 MFGLLA
+636 LFGLLA

-661 LRAMRNSEEVGL
+661 LRAMRNSEEIGL
-673 INRIYSF
+673 INRIYAF
-680 VDRCNM
+680 VDRCNT
-686 STEVLE
+686 SAEVLE

-700 TQPDPQVELDEDFLK
+700 AQPDPQVELDEDFLK
-715 IYKKIAPVVELERKK
+715 IYKKIAHVVEFERKK

-762 PLIKQARLQKVER
+762 PLIKQARLQQAER

-784 DVIADK
+784 EVIADK
-790 CGFISANFMI
+790 CGFISVNFLI
-800 ASFFQ
+800 SQFFQ
-805 VHRITPEQYR
+805 VHHVTPDQYR
-815 KKH
+815 RKR

>member
-10 LTVLLSILTAGAVTV
+10 LTVLLSILTAGAVNV

-47 HCTKTGR
+47 LCTKTGR
-54 LVISTKG
+54 LVITTAG
-61 QINFYDGSAFSY
+61 QINFYDGASFSY
-73 IDPIDENVYALPEYH
+73 IDPLDENIYALSDYR

-109 TCVELITERFVQSI
+109 TCVELITERFVPSI
-123 DDVFAEFGVKER
+123 EDVFAEFGVKER
-135 VLDLFVDRRGVV
+135 VMDLFVDRTGVV
-147 WLLTANGLYSVETKR
+147 WLLTANGLYSVATKQ
-162 YIRPRTGLNLQ
+162 YIKPRAGLNLQ
-173 DLEIYKDKYLMLF
+173 DLEVYKDKFLMLF
-186 YQNGMMDMYDTTTG
+186 YENGLMEMYDIAKG
-200 KRIVESRP
+200 KRLTENRP
-208 YADSDARLY
+208 YNDEMARHY
-217 TASSALLLDSTK
+217 AASSLTLLDSTK
-229 VYQLRNGA
+229 VYQIRNGA
-237 KEAILMQYDAPT
+237 KEAILMQYDVPRKEWT
-249 RQWSELLRTPYHMNN
+249 ELLRTPYHLNSLV
-264 MAKRDSLLFV
+264 KHDSLLYV
-274 PCEYGYWTL
+274 PCEYGYWTV
-283 NLNSHEAT
+283 HESSYETT
-291 HYEGLMLGNGQSLET
+291 HIEALSIMSGQPLET

-319 WAGTETRGIL
+319 WAGTESRGIL
-329 YSKPYKHPFIPYA
+329 YSRPYKPPFIPYA
-342 WGTPTADQLGAMMD
+342 WGTPTANQLGSMMSN
-356 HVNQYPKFR
+356 VNQWPKFR
-365 NRNVNCVFK
+365 DRTVNCVFK
-374 DSRGWTWVGTAQGL
+374 DSRGWTWVGTSQGL

-403 TKDGLYNNIVHSVV
+403 TKDGLYNNIVHSIV
-417 EDRDHHI
+417 EDQAHHI

-435 LFNEDDRVHYINSY
+435 LFDEDGKVHFINSY
-449 NQYDNVPNEVF
+449 NEYDHVPNEVF

-465 ILLPDGKIAM
+465 MLLPDGQIAM

-487 KMATLDNDYPFKI
+487 KMSTLDNSYPFKI

-512 DVNPTTEIDGNRIL
+512 DVNPTTEIDGKRIL
-526 DRALSRI
+526 DRALSRV
-533 WGIALNYNQNSITMV
+533 WGLDLNYNQNSLTLV

-574 VVSPFSSPDMVDKDG
+574 ILSPFSSDMVDKDG

-597 LRPGNYTIQVQASL
+597 LRPGHYTIQVQASL

-617 TKPYEWTIEIN
+617 TKPYEWTIDVN

-661 LRAMRNSEEVGL
+661 LRAMRNSEEIGL
-673 INRIYSF
+673 INRIYAF
-680 VDRCNM
+680 VDRCNT
-686 STEVLE
+686 SAEVLE

-700 TQPDPQVELDEDFLK
+700 AQPDPQVELDEDFLK
-715 IYKKIAPVVELERKK
+715 IYKKIAHVVEFERKK

-762 PLIKQARLQKVER
+762 PLIKQARLQQAER

-784 DVIADK
+784 EVIADK
-790 CGFISANFMI
+790 CGFISVNFLI
-800 ASFFQ
+800 SQFFQ
-805 VHRITPEQYR
+805 VHHVTPDQYR
-815 KKH
+815 RKR

>member
-10 LTVLLSILTAGAVTV
+10 LTVLLSILTAGAVNV

-54 LVISTKG
+54 LVITTAG
-61 QINFYDGSAFSY
+61 QINFFDGASFSY
-73 IDPIDENVYALPEYH
+73 IDPLDENIYALSEYR

-109 TCVELITERFVQSI
+109 TCVELITERFVPSI
-123 DDVFAEFGVKER
+123 EDVFAEFGVKER
-135 VLDLFVDRRGVV
+135 VMDLFVDRTGVV
-147 WLLTANGLYSVETKR
+147 WLLTANGLYSVATKQ
-162 YIRPRTGLNLQ
+162 YIKPRAGLNLQ
-173 DLEIYKDKYLMLF
+173 DLEVYKDKFLMLF
-186 YQNGMMDMYDTTTG
+186 YENGLMEMYDIAKG
-200 KRIVESRP
+200 KRLTENRP
-208 YADSDARLY
+208 YNDEMARHY
-217 TASSALLLDSTK
+217 AASSLTLLDSTK
-229 VYQLRNGA
+229 VYQIRNGA
-237 KEAILMQYDAPT
+237 KEAILMQYDVPRKEWT
-249 RQWSELLRTPYHMNN
+249 ELLRTPYHLNSLV
-264 MAKRDSLLFV
+264 KHDSLLYV
-274 PCEYGYWTL
+274 PCEYGYWTV
-283 NLNSHEAT
+283 HESSYETT
-291 HYEGLMLGNGQSLET
+291 HFEALSIVSGQPLET

-319 WAGTETRGIL
+319 WAGTENRGIL
-329 YSKPYKHPFIPYA
+329 YSMPYKQPFHAYA
-342 WGTPTADQLGAMMD
+342 WGTPIANQLGSMMSN
-356 HVNQYPKFR
+356 VNQWPKFR
-365 NRNVNCVFK
+365 NRTVNCVFK
-374 DSRGWTWVGTAQGL
+374 DSRGWTWVGTSQGL

-435 LFNEDDRVHYINSY
+435 LFDEDDRVHYINSY
-449 NQYDNVPNEVF
+449 NEYDHVPNEAF

-465 ILLPDGKIAM
+465 MLLPDGQIAM

-487 KMATLDNDYPFKI
+487 KMATLDSNYPFKI
-500 YPKLIKLMVNGI
+500 YPKLIKLYVNGV
-512 DVNPTTEIDGNRIL
+512 DVNPTTEIDGKRIL
-526 DRALSRI
+526 DRALSRV
-533 WGIALNYNQNSITMV
+533 WGLDLNYNQNSLTLV

-574 VVSPFSSPDMVDKDG
+574 VLSPFSSDMVDKDG

-597 LRPGNYTIQVQASL
+597 LRPGHYTIQVQASL

-617 TKPYEWTIEIN
+617 TKPYEWTIDVN

-661 LRAMRNSEEVGL
+661 LRAMRNSEEIGL
-673 INRIYSF
+673 INRIYAF
-680 VDRCNM
+680 VDRCNT
-686 STEVLE
+686 SDEVLE

-700 TQPDPQVELDEDFLK
+700 AQPDPQVELDEDFLK
-715 IYKKIAPVVELERKK
+715 IYKKIAHVVEFERKK

-762 PLIKQARLQKVER
+762 PLIKQARLQQAER

-784 DVIADK
+784 EVIADK
-790 CGFISANFMI
+790 CGFISVNFLI
-800 ASFFQ
+800 SQFFQ
-805 VHRITPEQYR
+805 VHHVTPDQYR
-815 KKH
+815 RKR